1 MFRVTECT
9 FRVTECTFRDT
20 EWPFRDTE
28 WRFIINIKQNYLSQ
42 NKSDVCTC
50 FYINFSYI
58 CGDYIQNKKLIKMNK
73 FFLTSLLVAAAITAN
88 AQDNTTKDSLT
99 METMMHNIP
108 EVMVKGSRPIVKAE
122 RGMLSYNMPLLL
134 KQLPADNA
142 YEALTRIPGVSNA
155 TGNISFSGNEV
166 TLIINGQATTLTQ
179 EQLAE
184 RLKAMPATQ
193 LAKAEVM
200 LSAPARYH
208 VRGMA
213 INIVTKDYAGTNQLS
228 GQIIGGLVQTKYAKG
243 FGDLYLSMQRGKFGL
258 DAQYKL
264 VNGNSYGESSRIAN
278 HPLGNNRI
286 HYNDETGQKSFGIT
300 HDYRLGMNY
309 AFSKNHRLD
318 VAYTGQWD
326 KTNSN
331 SRTTGSSI
339 SGMHRDSHEYLH
351 NVDVNYA
358 LPFGLTLSGSY
369 TYYRTPQQQ
378 ALDGTITT
386 ENKNETE
393 RNLTSGSEQT
403 INKWMFTADQT
414 HSLAHGWGLSYGVKG
429 QFTSNKSYQTTIDKD
444 GSVLP
449 DGTSSVDLNER
460 IWNIYAGF
468 SKQINKAISL
478 EASVAAEQY
487 HSPIWDKWRVY
498 PTLNALWNV
507 NDNHLLNLSFSSN
520 SEFPS
525 YWSTMSNVY
534 YSSTY
539 TEIHGNPDLKPFSY
553 SNVNLMWQIKRRYTL
568 MAFASLKPDYSVQL
582 PYQTTD
588 RMAVIMKETNFDY
601 SNSFGLQA
609 SAIFSAGKWLNG
621 NVFAVGT
628 YKHDKSSHF
637 FDLPFNRKKL
647 SVRLGGMASVKLC
660 STQDLRL
667 ILNPFIQSKAIQGVY
682 DISPIFRMNAKLQW
696 SSHDG
701 RWGLRINGNNIFNN
715 KYDTR
720 SVQGNQ
726 DYRMKINYSWASVT
740 FAVIYKFGGY
750 KEKTVKEVDTSRMGH

>member
-1 MFRVTECT
+1 MNR
-9 FRVTECTFRDT
+9 
-20 EWPFRDTE
+20 
-28 WRFIINIKQNYLSQ
+28 L
-42 NKSDVCTC
+42 
-50 FYINFSYI
+50 
-58 CGDYIQNKKLIKMNK
+58 LITGL
-73 FFLTSLLVAAAITAN
+73 FVASAITTN
-88 AQDNTTKDSLT
+88 AQDNATKDSLT
-99 METMMHNIP
+99 MQTMMHNLP
-108 EVMVKGSRPIVKAE
+108 EVMVKGARPIVKAE
-122 RGMLSYNMPLLL
+122 RGMLSYNMPLLI

-142 YEALTRIPGVSNA
+142 YEALTRIPGVSDA
-155 TGNISFSGNEV
+155 TGSISFSGNEV

-184 RLKAMPATQ
+184 RLKAMPAAQ

-228 GQIIGGLVQTKYAKG
+228 GQVIGGMEQNKYTKG
-243 FGDLYLSMQRGKFGL
+243 FGDLYLSLQRGKFGM
-258 DAQYKL
+258 DAQYKY

-278 HPLGNNRI
+278 HPLGNNRVY
-286 HYNDETGQKSFGIT
+286 YNDETWQKSFRIT
-300 HDYRLGMNY
+300 HDYRLGLNY
-309 AFSKNHRLD
+309 AFGKNHRLD
-318 VAYTGQWD
+318 VAYTGQWN
-326 KTNSN
+326 KTSSN
-331 SRTTGSSI
+331 NRTTGSSI
-339 SGMHRDSHEYLH
+339 SGMHLDSHEYLH
-351 NVDVNYA
+351 NVDANYA

-378 ALDGTITT
+378 TLDGTMTA

-460 IWNIYAGF
+460 IWNLYAGF
-468 SKQINKAISL
+468 SKQINKAISV

-487 HSPIWDKWRVY
+487 HSPIWDEWRVY
-498 PTLNALWNV
+498 PTLNALWNI

-525 YWSTMSNVY
+525 YWSTMSNVSY
-534 YSSTY
+534 LSTY
-539 TEIHGNPDLKPFSY
+539 TEIHGNPDLKPYSY
-553 SNVNLMWQIKRRYTL
+553 YNVNLMWQIKRRYTL
-568 MAFASLKPDYSVQL
+568 MAFASLKPDYFVQL

-609 SAIFSAGKWLNG
+609 SAMFNAGKWLNG

-628 YKHDKSSHF
+628 YKHDKSGNF

-647 SVRLGGMASVKLC
+647 SVILGGTASVKLC

-667 ILNPFIQSKAIQGVY
+667 ILNPFFQSKAIQGVY

-701 RWGLRINGNNIFNN
+701 KWGLRLNGSNIFSNQL
-715 KYDTR
+715 DTR

-726 DYRMKINYSWASVT
+726 DYRMKVNYNWASFT

>member
-1 MFRVTECT
+1 MSRVL
-9 FRVTECTFRDT
+9 FMGIFVA
-20 EWPFRDTE
+20 
-28 WRFIINIKQNYLSQ
+28 
-42 NKSDVCTC
+42 
-50 FYINFSYI
+50 
-58 CGDYIQNKKLIKMNK
+58 
-73 FFLTSLLVAAAITAN
+73 LTITAN
-88 AQDNTTKDSLT
+88 AQDNIPKDSLT
-99 METMMHNIP
+99 MEWKSMFRNLP
-108 EVMVKGSRPIVKAE
+108 EVMIKGSRPIVKAE

-142 YEALTRIPGVSNA
+142 YEALTRIPGVSDA
-155 TGNISFSGNEV
+155 TGNISFLGNEV
-166 TLIINGQATTLTQ
+166 TLIVNGQATTLTQ
-179 EQLAE
+179 EQLTE
-184 RLKAMPATQ
+184 RLKAMPAAQ

-228 GQIIGGLVQTKYAKG
+228 GQVIGGMKQSKYAKG
-243 FGDLYLSMQRGKFGL
+243 FGDLYLSLQRGKFGL
-258 DAQYKL
+258 DAQYKY

-278 HPLGNNRI
+278 HPLGNNRVY
-286 HYNDETGQKSFGIT
+286 YNDETGQKSFGIT
-300 HDYRLGMNY
+300 HNYRLGMNY

-318 VAYTGQWD
+318 VAYTGHWD
-326 KTNSN
+326 KRCSNSN
-331 SRTTGSSI
+331 TTGSSI
-339 SGMHRDSHEYLH
+339 SRMHHDSHEYLH
-351 NVDVNYA
+351 NVDVNYS
-358 LPFGLTLSGSY
+358 LPFGLTLNGSY

-378 ALDGTITT
+378 ALDGTMHTD
-386 ENKNETE
+386 ESMPETE

-414 HSLAHGWGLSYGVKG
+414 HSLTQGWGLSYGVKG

-444 GSVLP
+444 GCVLP

-468 SKQINKAISL
+468 SKQINKAVSV

-525 YWSTMSNVY
+525 YWSTMSNVF

-553 SNVNLMWQIKRRYTL
+553 YNVNLMWQIKRRYTL
-568 MAFASLKPDYSVQL
+568 MAFASLMPDYFVQL

-609 SAIFSAGKWLNG
+609 SAIFSVGKWLNG

-647 SVRLGGMASVKLC
+647 SVRLGGTASVKLC

-701 RWGLRINGNNIFNN
+701 RWGLRLNGNNIFNN

-720 SVQGNQ
+720 SLQGNQ

-750 KEKTVKEVDTSRMGH
+750 KEKNIKKVDTSRMGH

>member
-1 MFRVTECT
+1 MVNKIFLLGL
-9 FRVTECTFRDT
+9 FL
-20 EWPFRDTE
+20 
-28 WRFIINIKQNYLSQ
+28 LSVANVKAQ
-42 NKSDVCTC
+42 T
-50 FYINFSYI
+50 
-58 CGDYIQNKKLIKMNK
+58 
-73 FFLTSLLVAAAITAN
+73 LTQT
-88 AQDNTTKDSLT
+88 DSLT
-99 METMMHNIP
+99 METMLHNLP

-142 YEALTRIPGVSNA
+142 YEALTRIPGVSDA
-155 TGNISFSGNEV
+155 TGSISFSGNEV

-179 EQLAE
+179 EQMTE
-184 RLKAMPATQ
+184 RLKAMPAAQ

-228 GQIIGGLVQTKYAKG
+228 GQVIGGMKQSKYAKG
-243 FGDLYLSMQRGKFGL
+243 FGDLYLSLQRGKFGL
-258 DAQYKL
+258 DAQYKY

-278 HPLGNNRI
+278 HPLGNNRVY
-286 HYNDETGQKSFGIT
+286 YNDETGQKSFGIT
-300 HDYRLGMNY
+300 HNYRLGMNY

-318 VAYTGQWD
+318 VAYTGHWD
-326 KTNSN
+326 KRCSNSN
-331 SRTTGSSI
+331 TTGSSI
-339 SGMHRDSHEYLH
+339 SGMHHDSHEYLH
-351 NVDVNYA
+351 NVDVNYS
-358 LPFGLTLSGSY
+358 LPFGLTLNGSY

-378 ALDGTITT
+378 ALDGTMHTD
-386 ENKNETE
+386 ESMQETE

-444 GSVLP
+444 GTIQP
-449 DGTSSVDLNER
+449 NGTSSVDNNER

-468 SKQINKAISL
+468 SKQINKAISV

-525 YWSTMSNVY
+525 YWSTMSNVF

-539 TEIHGNPDLKPFSY
+539 SEIHGNPDLKPFSY
-553 SNVNLMWQIKRRYTL
+553 YNVNLMWQIKRRYTL
-568 MAFASLKPDYSVQL
+568 MAFASLKPDYFVQL
-582 PYQTTD
+582 PYQTTE

-601 SNSFGLQA
+601 SNSYGLQA
-609 SAIFSAGKWLNG
+609 SVIFNAGKWLNG

-628 YKHDKSSHF
+628 YKHDKSSNF
-637 FDLPFNRKKL
+637 FDLPFNRKKF
-647 SVRLGGMASVKLC
+647 SVILGGTASVKLC
-660 STQDLRL
+660 NTQDLRL
-667 ILNPFIQSKAIQGVY
+667 ILNPFYQTKAIQGVY

-701 RWGLRINGNNIFNN
+701 KWGLRLNGSNIFNN
-715 KYDTR
+715 LYDTR

-726 DYRMKINYSWASVT
+726 DYRMKINYNWASVT

-750 KEKTVKEVDTSRMGH
+750 KEKNVKAVDTSRMGH

>member
-1 MFRVTECT
+1 MANKIFLLGL
-9 FRVTECTFRDT
+9 FL
-20 EWPFRDTE
+20 
-28 WRFIINIKQNYLSQ
+28 LSVANVKAQ
-42 NKSDVCTC
+42 T
-50 FYINFSYI
+50 
-58 CGDYIQNKKLIKMNK
+58 
-73 FFLTSLLVAAAITAN
+73 LTQT
-88 AQDNTTKDSLT
+88 DSLT
-99 METMMHNIP
+99 METMLHNLP

-142 YEALTRIPGVSNA
+142 YEALTRIPGVSDA
-155 TGNISFSGNEV
+155 TGSISFSGNEV

-179 EQLAE
+179 EQLTE
-184 RLKAMPATQ
+184 RLKAMPAAQ

-228 GQIIGGLVQTKYAKG
+228 GQIIGGMRQNKYANE
-243 FGDLYLSMQRGKFGL
+243 FGNLYLSLQRGKFGL
-258 DAQYKL
+258 DAQYKY

-278 HPLGNNRI
+278 HPLGNNRVY
-286 HYNDETGQKSFGIT
+286 YNDETGQKSFGIT

-318 VAYTGQWD
+318 VAYTGHWD
-326 KTNSN
+326 KTCSNSN
-331 SRTTGSSI
+331 TTGSSI
-339 SGMHRDSHEYLH
+339 SGMHHDSHEYLH
-351 NVDVNYA
+351 NVDVNYS
-358 LPFGLTLSGSY
+358 LPFGLTLNGSY
-369 TYYRTPQQQ
+369 TNYRTPQQQ
-378 ALDGTITT
+378 ALDGTMHTD
-386 ENKNETE
+386 ESMSETE

-444 GSVLP
+444 GTIQP
-449 DGTSSVDLNER
+449 NGTSSVDNNER

-468 SKQINKAISL
+468 SKQINKAISV

-525 YWSTMSNVY
+525 YWSTMSSVF

-539 TEIHGNPDLKPFSY
+539 TEIHGNPDLKPFAY
-553 SNVNLMWQIKRRYTL
+553 YNVNLMWQIKRRYTL
-568 MAFASLKPDYSVQL
+568 MAFASLKPDYFVQL
-582 PYQTTD
+582 PYQTTE

-601 SNSFGLQA
+601 SNSYGLQA
-609 SAIFSAGKWLNG
+609 SVIFNAGKWLNG

-628 YKHDKSSHF
+628 YKHDKSSNF

-647 SVRLGGMASVKLC
+647 SVILGGTASVKLC
-660 STQDLRL
+660 NTQDLRL
-667 ILNPFIQSKAIQGVY
+667 ILNPFFQSKAIQGVY

-696 SSHDG
+696 TSHDG
-701 RWGLRINGNNIFNN
+701 KWGLRINGNNIFNN
-715 KYDTR
+715 LYDTR

-726 DYRMKINYSWASVT
+726 DYRMKVNYNWASVT

>member
-1 MFRVTECT
+1 MVNKIFLLGL
-9 FRVTECTFRDT
+9 FL
-20 EWPFRDTE
+20 
-28 WRFIINIKQNYLSQ
+28 LSVANVKAQ
-42 NKSDVCTC
+42 T
-50 FYINFSYI
+50 
-58 CGDYIQNKKLIKMNK
+58 
-73 FFLTSLLVAAAITAN
+73 LTQT
-88 AQDNTTKDSLT
+88 DSLT
-99 METMMHNIP
+99 METMLHDLP

-142 YEALTRIPGVSNA
+142 YEALTRIPGVSDA
-155 TGNISFSGNEV
+155 TGSISFSGNEV

-179 EQLAE
+179 EQLTE
-184 RLKAMPATQ
+184 RLKAMPAAQ

-228 GQIIGGLVQTKYAKG
+228 GQVIGGMKQSKYAKG
-243 FGDLYLSMQRGKFGL
+243 FGDLYLSLQRGKFGL
-258 DAQYKL
+258 DAQYKY

-278 HPLGNNRI
+278 HPLGNNRVY
-286 HYNDETGQKSFGIT
+286 YNDETGQKSFGIT
-300 HDYRLGMNY
+300 HNYRLGMNY

-318 VAYTGQWD
+318 VAYTGHWD
-326 KTNSN
+326 KRCSNSN
-331 SRTTGSSI
+331 TTGSSI
-339 SGMHRDSHEYLH
+339 CGMHHDSHEYLH
-351 NVDVNYA
+351 NVDVNYS
-358 LPFGLTLSGSY
+358 LPFGLTLNGSY

-378 ALDGTITT
+378 ALDGTMHTD
-386 ENKNETE
+386 ESMSETE

-414 HSLAHGWGLSYGVKG
+414 HLLAHGWGLSYGVKG

-468 SKQINKAISL
+468 SKQINKTLSL

-525 YWSTMSNVY
+525 YWSTMSNVF

-539 TEIHGNPDLKPFSY
+539 SEIHGNPDLKPFAY
-553 SNVNLMWQIKRRYTL
+553 YNVNLMWQIKRRYTL
-568 MAFASLKPDYSVQL
+568 TAFASLKPDYFVQL
-582 PYQTTD
+582 PYQTTE

-601 SNSFGLQA
+601 SNSYGLQA
-609 SAIFSAGKWLNG
+609 SVIFNAGKWLNG

-628 YKHDKSSHF
+628 YKHDKSSNF
-637 FDLPFNRKKL
+637 FDLPFNRKKF
-647 SVRLGGMASVKLC
+647 SVILGGTASVKLC
-660 STQDLRL
+660 NTQDLRL
-667 ILNPFIQSKAIQGVY
+667 ILNPFYQTKAIQGVY

-701 RWGLRINGNNIFNN
+701 KWGLRLNGSNIFNN
-715 KYDTR
+715 LYDTR

-726 DYRMKINYSWASVT
+726 DYRMKINYNWASVT

-750 KEKTVKEVDTSRMGH
+750 KEKNVKAVDTSRMGH

>member
-1 MFRVTECT
+1 MANKIFLLGL
-9 FRVTECTFRDT
+9 FL
-20 EWPFRDTE
+20 
-28 WRFIINIKQNYLSQ
+28 LSVANVKAQ
-42 NKSDVCTC
+42 T
-50 FYINFSYI
+50 
-58 CGDYIQNKKLIKMNK
+58 
-73 FFLTSLLVAAAITAN
+73 LTQT
-88 AQDNTTKDSLT
+88 DSLT
-99 METMMHNIP
+99 METMLHNLP

-142 YEALTRIPGVSNA
+142 YEALTRIPGISDA
-155 TGNISFSGNEV
+155 TGSISFSGNEV

-179 EQLAE
+179 EQLTE
-184 RLKAMPATQ
+184 RLKAMPAAQ
-193 LAKAEVM
+193 LAKAEVL

-228 GQIIGGLVQTKYAKG
+228 GQIIGGMRQNKYANE
-243 FGDLYLSMQRGKFGL
+243 FGNLYLSLQRGKFGL
-258 DAQYKL
+258 DAQYKY

-278 HPLGNNRI
+278 HPLGNNRVY
-286 HYNDETGQKSFGIT
+286 YNDETGQKSFGIT

-309 AFSKNHRLD
+309 AFGKNHRLD
-318 VAYTGQWD
+318 VAYTGRWN

-498 PTLNALWNV
+498 PTFNALWNV

-553 SNVNLMWQIKRRYTL
+553 YNVNLMWQIKRRYTL

-647 SVRLGGMASVKLC
+647 SVRLGGTASVKLC

-701 RWGLRINGNNIFNN
+701 KWGLRLNGNNIFNN

-750 KEKTVKEVDTSRMGH
+750 KEKNVKAVDTSRMGH

>member
-1 MFRVTECT
+1 MVNKIFLLGL
-9 FRVTECTFRDT
+9 FL
-20 EWPFRDTE
+20 
-28 WRFIINIKQNYLSQ
+28 LSVANVKAQ
-42 NKSDVCTC
+42 T
-50 FYINFSYI
+50 
-58 CGDYIQNKKLIKMNK
+58 
-73 FFLTSLLVAAAITAN
+73 LTQT
-88 AQDNTTKDSLT
+88 DSLT
-99 METMMHNIP
+99 METMLHNLP

-142 YEALTRIPGVSNA
+142 YEALTRIPGVSDA
-155 TGNISFSGNEV
+155 TGSISFSGNEV

-179 EQLAE
+179 EQLTE
-184 RLKAMPATQ
+184 RLKAMPAAQ

-228 GQIIGGLVQTKYAKG
+228 GQVIGGMKQSKYAKG
-243 FGDLYLSMQRGKFGL
+243 FGDLYLSLQRGKFGL
-258 DAQYKL
+258 DAQYKY

-278 HPLGNNRI
+278 HPLGNNRVY
-286 HYNDETGQKSFGIT
+286 YNDETGQKSFGIT
-300 HDYRLGMNY
+300 HNYRLGMNY

-318 VAYTGQWD
+318 VAYTGHWD
-326 KTNSN
+326 KRCSNSN
-331 SRTTGSSI
+331 TTGSSI
-339 SGMHRDSHEYLH
+339 SGMHHDSHEYLH
-351 NVDVNYA
+351 NVDVNYS
-358 LPFGLTLSGSY
+358 LPFGLTLNGSY

-378 ALDGTITT
+378 ALDGTMHTD
-386 ENKNETE
+386 ESMSETE

-403 INKWMFTADQT
+403 INKWMFTAAQT
-414 HSLAHGWGLSYGVKG
+414 HLLAHGWGLSYGVKG

-460 IWNIYAGF
+460 IWNLYAGF
-468 SKQINKAISL
+468 SKQINKTLSL

-525 YWSTMSNVY
+525 YWSTMSNVF

-539 TEIHGNPDLKPFSY
+539 SEIHGNPDLKPFAY
-553 SNVNLMWQIKRRYTL
+553 YNVNLMWQIKRRYTL
-568 MAFASLKPDYSVQL
+568 MAFASLKPDYFVQL
-582 PYQTTD
+582 PYQTTE

-601 SNSFGLQA
+601 SNSYGLQA
-609 SAIFSAGKWLNG
+609 SVIFNAGKWLNG

-628 YKHDKSSHF
+628 YKHDKSSNF
-637 FDLPFNRKKL
+637 FDLPFNRKKF
-647 SVRLGGMASVKLC
+647 SVILGGTASVKLC
-660 STQDLRL
+660 NTQDLRL
-667 ILNPFIQSKAIQGVY
+667 ILNPFYQTKAIQGVY

-701 RWGLRINGNNIFNN
+701 KWGLRLNGSNIFNN
-715 KYDTR
+715 LYDTR

-726 DYRMKINYSWASVT
+726 DYRMKINYNWASVT

-750 KEKTVKEVDTSRMGH
+750 KEKNVKAVDTSRMGH

>member
-1 MFRVTECT
+1 MANKIFLLGL
-9 FRVTECTFRDT
+9 FL
-20 EWPFRDTE
+20 
-28 WRFIINIKQNYLSQ
+28 LSVANVKAQ
-42 NKSDVCTC
+42 T
-50 FYINFSYI
+50 
-58 CGDYIQNKKLIKMNK
+58 
-73 FFLTSLLVAAAITAN
+73 LTQT
-88 AQDNTTKDSLT
+88 DSLT
-99 METMMHNIP
+99 METMLHNLP

-142 YEALTRIPGVSNA
+142 YEALTRIPGVSDA
-155 TGNISFSGNEV
+155 TGSISFSGNEV

-179 EQLAE
+179 EQLTE
-184 RLKAMPATQ
+184 RLKAMPAAQ

-228 GQIIGGLVQTKYAKG
+228 GQIIGGMRQNKYANE
-243 FGDLYLSMQRGKFGL
+243 FGNLYLSLQRGKFGL
-258 DAQYKL
+258 DAQYKY

-278 HPLGNNRI
+278 HPLGNNRVY
-286 HYNDETGQKSFGIT
+286 YNDETGQKSFGIT

-318 VAYTGQWD
+318 VAYTGHWD
-326 KTNSN
+326 KTCSNSN
-331 SRTTGSSI
+331 TTGSSI
-339 SGMHRDSHEYLH
+339 SGMHHDSHEYLH
-351 NVDVNYA
+351 NVDVNYS
-358 LPFGLTLSGSY
+358 LPFGLTLNGSY

-378 ALDGTITT
+378 ALDGTMHTD
-386 ENKNETE
+386 ESMPETE

-449 DGTSSVDLNER
+449 DGTSNVNNNER

-468 SKQINKAISL
+468 SKQINKAISV

-525 YWSTMSNVY
+525 YWSTMSNVF

-539 TEIHGNPDLKPFSY
+539 SEIHGNPDLKPFAY
-553 SNVNLMWQIKRRYTL
+553 YNVNLMWQIKRRYTL
-568 MAFASLKPDYSVQL
+568 MAFASLKPDYFVQL
-582 PYQTTD
+582 PYQTTE

-601 SNSFGLQA
+601 SNSYGLQA
-609 SAIFSAGKWLNG
+609 SVIFNAGKWLNG

-628 YKHDKSSHF
+628 YKHDKSSNF

-647 SVRLGGMASVKLC
+647 SVILGGTASVKLC
-660 STQDLRL
+660 NTQDLRL
-667 ILNPFIQSKAIQGVY
+667 ILNPFFQSKAIQGVY

-696 SSHDG
+696 TSHDG
-701 RWGLRINGNNIFNN
+701 KWGLRINGNNIFNN
-715 KYDTR
+715 LYDTR

-726 DYRMKINYSWASVT
+726 DYRMKVNYNWASVT

>member
-1 MFRVTECT
+1 MNRLF
-9 FRVTECTFRDT
+9 
-20 EWPFRDTE
+20 
-28 WRFIINIKQNYLSQ
+28 FIG
-42 NKSDVCTC
+42 V
-50 FYINFSYI
+50 
-58 CGDYIQNKKLIKMNK
+58 
-73 FFLTSLLVAAAITAN
+73 LVASAITAN
-88 AQDNTTKDSLT
+88 AQDNAQKDSLT
-99 METMMHNIP
+99 MESMMHNLP

-142 YEALTRIPGVSNA
+142 YEALTRIPGVSDA
-155 TGNISFSGNEV
+155 TGCISFSGNEV
-166 TLIINGQATTLTQ
+166 TLIVNGQATTLTQ

-184 RLKAMPATQ
+184 RLKAMPAAQ
-193 LAKAEVM
+193 LSKAEVM

-228 GQIIGGLVQTKYAKG
+228 GQIIGGMRQNKYANE
-243 FGDLYLSMQRGKFGL
+243 FGDLYLSLQRGKFGL
-258 DAQYKL
+258 DAQYKY

-278 HPLGNNRI
+278 HPLGNNRVY
-286 HYNDETGQKSFGIT
+286 YNDETGQKSFGIT
-300 HDYRLGMNY
+300 HNYRLGMNY

-318 VAYTGQWD
+318 VAYTGHWD
-326 KTNSN
+326 KRCSNSN
-331 SRTTGSSI
+331 TTGSSI
-339 SGMHRDSHEYLH
+339 SGMHHDSHEYLH
-351 NVDVNYA
+351 NVDVNYS
-358 LPFGLTLSGSY
+358 LPFGLTLNGSY

-378 ALDGTITT
+378 ALDGTMHTD
-386 ENKNETE
+386 ESMPETE

-444 GSVLP
+444 GTIQP
-449 DGTSSVDLNER
+449 NGTSSVDNNER

-468 SKQINKAISL
+468 NKQINKAISV

-525 YWSTMSNVY
+525 YWSTMSNVF

-553 SNVNLMWQIKRRYTL
+553 YNVNLMWQIKRRYTL

-647 SVRLGGMASVKLC
+647 SVRLGGTASVKLC

-667 ILNPFIQSKAIQGVY
+667 ILNPFYQTKAIQGVY
-682 DISPIFRMNAKLQW
+682 DISPIFSMDAKLQW

-701 RWGLRINGNNIFNN
+701 KWGVRLNGSNIFNN
-715 KYDTR
+715 RFDTR

-726 DYRMKINYSWASVT
+726 DYRMKVNYNWSSFT

>member
-1 MFRVTECT
+1 MANKIFLLGL
-9 FRVTECTFRDT
+9 FL
-20 EWPFRDTE
+20 
-28 WRFIINIKQNYLSQ
+28 LSVANVKAQ
-42 NKSDVCTC
+42 T
-50 FYINFSYI
+50 
-58 CGDYIQNKKLIKMNK
+58 
-73 FFLTSLLVAAAITAN
+73 LTQT
-88 AQDNTTKDSLT
+88 DSLT
-99 METMMHNIP
+99 METMLHNLP

-142 YEALTRIPGVSNA
+142 YEALTRIPGVSDA
-155 TGNISFSGNEV
+155 TGSISFSGNEV

-179 EQLAE
+179 EQLTE
-184 RLKAMPATQ
+184 RLKAMPAAQ

-228 GQIIGGLVQTKYAKG
+228 GQVIGGMKQSKYAKG
-243 FGDLYLSMQRGKFGL
+243 FGDLYLSLQRGKFGL
-258 DAQYKL
+258 DAQYKY

-278 HPLGNNRI
+278 HPLGNNRVY
-286 HYNDETGQKSFGIT
+286 YNDETGQKSFGIT

-318 VAYTGQWD
+318 VAYTGHWD
-326 KTNSN
+326 KTCSNSN
-331 SRTTGSSI
+331 TTGSSI
-339 SGMHRDSHEYLH
+339 SGMHHDSHEYLH

-358 LPFGLTLSGSY
+358 LPFGLTLNGSY
-369 TYYRTPQQQ
+369 TYYRTPQLQ
-378 ALDGTITT
+378 ALDGTMHTD
-386 ENKNETE
+386 ESMPETE

-444 GSVLP
+444 GTIQP
-449 DGTSSVDLNER
+449 NGTSSVDNNER
-460 IWNIYAGF
+460 IWNLYAGF
-468 SKQINKAISL
+468 SKQINKALSL

-525 YWSTMSNVY
+525 YWSTMSNVF

-539 TEIHGNPDLKPFSY
+539 SEIHGNPDLKPFAY
-553 SNVNLMWQIKRRYTL
+553 YNVNLMWQIKRRYTL
-568 MAFASLKPDYSVQL
+568 MAFASLKPDYFVQL
-582 PYQTTD
+582 PYQTTE

-601 SNSFGLQA
+601 SNSYGLQA
-609 SAIFSAGKWLNG
+609 SVIFNAGKWLNG

-628 YKHDKSSHF
+628 YKHDKSSNF

-647 SVRLGGMASVKLC
+647 SVILGGTASVKLC
-660 STQDLRL
+660 NTQDLRL
-667 ILNPFIQSKAIQGVY
+667 ILNPFFQSKAIQGVY

-696 SSHDG
+696 TSHDG
-701 RWGLRINGNNIFNN
+701 KWGLRINGNNIFNN
-715 KYDTR
+715 LYDTR

-726 DYRMKINYSWASVT
+726 DYRMKINYNWASVT

>member
-1 MFRVTECT
+1 MEC
-9 FRVTECTFRDT
+9 RK
-20 EWPFRDTE
+20 
-28 WRFIINIKQNYLSQ
+28 ILAGLLLAS
-42 NKSDVCTC
+42 S
-50 FYINFSYI
+50 
-58 CGDYIQNKKLIKMNK
+58 
-73 FFLTSLLVAAAITAN
+73 LTIE
-88 AQDNTTKDSLT
+88 AQEQISNDSLT
-99 METMMHNIP
+99 MESVMRDLP
-108 EVMVKGSRPIVKAE
+108 ELMVKGSRPIVKAE

-142 YEALTRIPGVSNA
+142 YEALTRIPGVSDA
-155 TGNISFSGNEV
+155 TGSVSFSGNEV

-179 EQLAE
+179 EQLTE
-184 RLKAMPATQ
+184 RLKAMPAAQ
-193 LAKAEVM
+193 LSKAEVM

-228 GQIIGGLVQTKYAKG
+228 GQIIGGMRQNKYANECG
-243 FGDLYLSMQRGKFGL
+243 NLYLSLQRGKFGL
-258 DAQYKL
+258 DAQYKY

-278 HPLGNNRI
+278 HPLGNNRVY
-286 HYNDETGQKSFGIT
+286 YNDETGQKSFGIT
-300 HDYRLGMNY
+300 HNYRLGMNY

-318 VAYTGQWD
+318 VAYTGHWD
-326 KTNSN
+326 KRCSNSN
-331 SRTTGSSI
+331 TTGSSI
-339 SGMHRDSHEYLH
+339 SGMHHDSHEYLH
-351 NVDVNYA
+351 NVDVNYS
-358 LPFGLTLSGSY
+358 LPFGLTLNGSY

-378 ALDGTITT
+378 ALDGTMHTD
-386 ENKNETE
+386 ESMSETE

-444 GSVLP
+444 GTIQP
-449 DGTSSVDLNER
+449 NGTSSVDNNER

-468 SKQINKAISL
+468 SKQINKALSL

-487 HSPIWDKWRVY
+487 HSPIWDKWRIY

-525 YWSTMSNVY
+525 YWSTMSNVF

-539 TEIHGNPDLKPFSY
+539 SEIHGNPDLKPYSY
-553 SNVNLMWQIKRRYTL
+553 YNVNLMWQIKRRYTL
-568 MAFASLKPDYSVQL
+568 MAFASLKPDYFVQL
-582 PYQTTD
+582 PYQPTD
-588 RMAVIMKETNFDY
+588 RMAVILKETNFNY
-601 SNSFGLQA
+601 ENSFGLQA
-609 SAIFSAGKWLNG
+609 SAMFSAGKWLNG
-621 NVFAVGT
+621 NVFAVGI
-628 YKHDKSSHF
+628 YKHAKSDYF

-647 SVRLGGMASVKLC
+647 TAALGGTASIKLC
-660 STQDLRL
+660 QTQDLRL
-667 ILNPFIQSKAIQGVY
+667 ILNPFFQSKVIQGVY
-682 DISPIFRMNAKLQW
+682 DVSPIFRMNAKLQW
-696 SSHDG
+696 TSHDG
-701 RWGLRINGNNIFNN
+701 KWGLRINGNNIFNN
-715 KYDTR
+715 LYDTR

-726 DYRMKINYSWASVT
+726 DYRMKINYNWASVT

>member
-1 MFRVTECT
+1 MNRV
-9 FRVTECTFRDT
+9 
-20 EWPFRDTE
+20 
-28 WRFIINIKQNYLSQ
+28 
-42 NKSDVCTC
+42 
-50 FYINFSYI
+50 
-58 CGDYIQNKKLIKMNK
+58 
-73 FFLTSLLVAAAITAN
+73 FFMGIFVALTITAN
-88 AQDNTTKDSLT
+88 AQDNIPKDSLT
-99 METMMHNIP
+99 METMLHNLP

-142 YEALTRIPGVSNA
+142 YEALTRIPGVSDA
-155 TGNISFSGNEV
+155 TGSISFSGNEV

-179 EQLAE
+179 EQLTE
-184 RLKAMPATQ
+184 RLKAMPAAQ
-193 LAKAEVM
+193 LSKAEVM

-228 GQIIGGLVQTKYAKG
+228 GQVIGGMKQSKYAKG
-243 FGDLYLSMQRGKFGL
+243 FGDLYLSLQRGKFGL
-258 DAQYKL
+258 DAQYKY

-278 HPLGNNRI
+278 HPLGNNRVY
-286 HYNDETGQKSFGIT
+286 YNDETGQKSFGIT

-318 VAYTGQWD
+318 VAYTGHWD
-326 KTNSN
+326 KRCSNSN
-331 SRTTGSSI
+331 TTGSSI
-339 SGMHRDSHEYLH
+339 SGMHHDSHEYLH

-378 ALDGTITT
+378 ALDGTMTA

-414 HSLAHGWGLSYGVKG
+414 HSLSHGWGLSYGVKG

-444 GSVLP
+444 GTILP

-468 SKQINKAISL
+468 SKQINKAVSV

-487 HSPIWDKWRVY
+487 HSPIWDKWRMY

-507 NDNHLLNLSFSSN
+507 NANHLLNLSFSSN

-525 YWSTMSNVY
+525 YWSTMSNVF

-553 SNVNLMWQIKRRYTL
+553 YNVNLMWQIKRRYTL

-588 RMAVIMKETNFDY
+588 RMAVILKETNFDY
-601 SNSFGLQA
+601 DNSFGLQV

-637 FDLPFNRKKL
+637 FDLPFDRKKL
-647 SVRLGGMASVKLC
+647 TAALGGTASIRLC
-660 STQDLRL
+660 RTQDLRL
-667 ILNPFIQSKAIQGVY
+667 ILNPFFQSKAIQGVY
-682 DISPIFRMNAKLQW
+682 DISPVFRMNAKLQW

-701 RWGLRINGNNIFNN
+701 KWGLRINGNNIFN
-715 KYDTR
+715 YEFDTR

-726 DYRMKINYSWASVT
+726 NYRMKLNYSWASVT

-750 KEKTVKEVDTSRMGH
+750 KEKNIKKVDTSRMGH

>member
-1 MFRVTECT
+1 MANKIFLLGL
-9 FRVTECTFRDT
+9 FL
-20 EWPFRDTE
+20 
-28 WRFIINIKQNYLSQ
+28 LS
-42 NKSDVCTC
+42 
-50 FYINFSYI
+50 
-58 CGDYIQNKKLIKMNK
+58 
-73 FFLTSLLVAAAITAN
+73 VAN
-88 AQDNTTKDSLT
+88 VKAQTRTQTDSLT
-99 METMMHNIP
+99 METMLHNLP
-108 EVMVKGSRPIVKAE
+108 EVMVKGTRPIVKAE

-142 YEALTRIPGVSNA
+142 YEALTRIPGVSDA
-155 TGNISFSGNEV
+155 AGSISFSGNEV

-179 EQLAE
+179 EQLTE
-184 RLKAMPATQ
+184 RLKAMPAA
-193 LAKAEVM
+193 LLSKAEVM

-228 GQIIGGLVQTKYAKG
+228 GQIIGGMRQNKYANE
-243 FGDLYLSMQRGKFGL
+243 FGNLYLSLQRGKFGL
-258 DAQYKL
+258 DAQYKY
-264 VNGNSYGESSRIAN
+264 VNGNSYGESSRKAN
-278 HPLGNNRI
+278 HPLGNNHIR
-286 HYNDETGQKSFGIT
+286 YNDETGQKSFGIT

-309 AFSKNHRLD
+309 TFSKNNRLD

-378 ALDGTITT
+378 ALDGTITA

-444 GSVLP
+444 GSVLL

-525 YWSTMSNVY
+525 YWSTMSNVF

-553 SNVNLMWQIKRRYTL
+553 YNVNLMWQIKRRYTL

-647 SVRLGGMASVKLC
+647 SVRLGGTASVKLC

>member
-1 MFRVTECT
+1 MDNKVFLLGL
-9 FRVTECTFRDT
+9 FL
-20 EWPFRDTE
+20 
-28 WRFIINIKQNYLSQ
+28 LSVANVKAQ
-42 NKSDVCTC
+42 T
-50 FYINFSYI
+50 
-58 CGDYIQNKKLIKMNK
+58 
-73 FFLTSLLVAAAITAN
+73 LTHT
-88 AQDNTTKDSLT
+88 DSLT
-99 METMMHNIP
+99 MENMMHNLP

-142 YEALTRIPGVSNA
+142 YEALTRIPGISDA
-155 TGNISFSGNEV
+155 TGSISFSGNEV
-166 TLIINGQATTLTQ
+166 TLIVNGQATTLTQ

-309 AFSKNHRLD
+309 TFSKNNRLD

-339 SGMHRDSHEYLH
+339 SGMHHDSHEYLH
-351 NVDVNYA
+351 NVDVNYS
-358 LPFGLTLSGSY
+358 LPFGLTLNGSY

-378 ALDGTITT
+378 VLDGTMHTD
-386 ENKNETE
+386 ESMSETE

-525 YWSTMSNVY
+525 YWSTMSNVF

-553 SNVNLMWQIKRRYTL
+553 YNVNLMWQIKRRYTL
-568 MAFASLKPDYSVQL
+568 MAFASLKPDYFVQL
-582 PYQTTD
+582 PYQTTE

-601 SNSFGLQA
+601 SNSYGLQA
-609 SAIFSAGKWLNG
+609 SVIFNAGKWLNG

-628 YKHDKSSHF
+628 YKHDKSSNF

-647 SVRLGGMASVKLC
+647 SVILGGTASVKLC
-660 STQDLRL
+660 NTQDLRL
-667 ILNPFIQSKAIQGVY
+667 ILNPFFQSKAIQGVY
-682 DISPIFRMNAKLQW
+682 DISPVFRMNAKLQW

-701 RWGLRINGNNIFNN
+701 KWGLRLNGSNIFNN
-715 KYDTR
+715 LYDTR

-726 DYRMKINYSWASVT
+726 DYRMKINYNWASVT

-750 KEKTVKEVDTSRMGH
+750 KEKNVKAVDTSRMGH

>member
-1 MFRVTECT
+1 MNRLF
-9 FRVTECTFRDT
+9 
-20 EWPFRDTE
+20 
-28 WRFIINIKQNYLSQ
+28 FIG
-42 NKSDVCTC
+42 V
-50 FYINFSYI
+50 
-58 CGDYIQNKKLIKMNK
+58 
-73 FFLTSLLVAAAITAN
+73 LVASAITAN
-88 AQDNTTKDSLT
+88 AQDNGQKDSLT
-99 METMMHNIP
+99 MESMMHNLP

-134 KQLPADNA
+134 KQLPADNV
-142 YEALTRIPGVSNA
+142 YEALTRIPGVSDA

-166 TLIINGQATTLTQ
+166 TLIVNGQTTTLTQ

-184 RLKAMPATQ
+184 RLKAMPAAQ
-193 LAKAEVM
+193 LSKAEVM

-213 INIVTKDYAGTNQLS
+213 INIVTKDYAGNNQLS
-228 GQIIGGLVQTKYAKG
+228 GQIIGGMRQNKYANE
-243 FGDLYLSMQRGKFGL
+243 FGNLYLSLQRGKFGL
-258 DAQYKL
+258 DAQYKY

-278 HPLGNNRI
+278 HPLSNNRI

-309 AFSKNHRLD
+309 TFSKNNRLD

-525 YWSTMSNVY
+525 YWSTMSNVF

-553 SNVNLMWQIKRRYTL
+553 YNVNLMWQIKRRYTL
-568 MAFASLKPDYSVQL
+568 TAFASLKPDYFVQL

-628 YKHDKSSHF
+628 YKHDKSRNF
-637 FDLPFNRKKL
+637 FDLPFDRKKL
-647 SVRLGGMASVKLC
+647 SVILGGTASVKLC

-667 ILNPFIQSKAIQGVY
+667 ILNPFYQTKAIQGVY
-682 DISPIFRMNAKLQW
+682 DISPIFSMDAKLQW

-701 RWGLRINGNNIFNN
+701 KWGVRLNGSNIFNN
-715 KYDTR
+715 RFDTR

-726 DYRMKINYSWASVT
+726 DYRMKVNYNWSSFT

>member
-1 MFRVTECT
+1 MVNKIFLLGL
-9 FRVTECTFRDT
+9 FL
-20 EWPFRDTE
+20 
-28 WRFIINIKQNYLSQ
+28 LSVANVKAQ
-42 NKSDVCTC
+42 T
-50 FYINFSYI
+50 
-58 CGDYIQNKKLIKMNK
+58 
-73 FFLTSLLVAAAITAN
+73 LTHT
-88 AQDNTTKDSLT
+88 DSLT
-99 METMMHNIP
+99 MENMMHNLP

-142 YEALTRIPGVSNA
+142 YEALTRIPGISDA
-155 TGNISFSGNEV
+155 TGSISFSGNEV

-179 EQLAE
+179 EQLTE
-184 RLKAMPATQ
+184 RLKAMPAAQ

-228 GQIIGGLVQTKYAKG
+228 GQIIGGMRQNKYANE
-243 FGDLYLSMQRGKFGL
+243 FGNLYLSLQRGKFGL
-258 DAQYKL
+258 DAQYKY

-278 HPLGNNRI
+278 HPLGNNRVY
-286 HYNDETGQKSFGIT
+286 YNDETGQKSFGIT
-300 HDYRLGMNY
+300 HNYRLGMNY

-318 VAYTGQWD
+318 VAYTGHWD
-326 KTNSN
+326 KRCSNSN
-331 SRTTGSSI
+331 TTGSSI
-339 SGMHRDSHEYLH
+339 SGMHHDSHEYLH
-351 NVDVNYA
+351 NVDVNYS
-358 LPFGLTLSGSY
+358 LPFGLTLNGSY

-378 ALDGTITT
+378 ALDGTMHTD
-386 ENKNETE
+386 ESMQETE

-444 GSVLP
+444 GTIQP
-449 DGTSSVDLNER
+449 NGTSSVDNNER

-468 SKQINKAISL
+468 SKQINKAISV

-525 YWSTMSNVY
+525 YWSTMSNVF

-539 TEIHGNPDLKPFSY
+539 SEIHGNPDLKPFSY
-553 SNVNLMWQIKRRYTL
+553 YNVNLMWQIKRRYTL
-568 MAFASLKPDYSVQL
+568 MAFASLKPDYFVQL
-582 PYQTTD
+582 PYQTTE

-601 SNSFGLQA
+601 SNSYGLQA
-609 SAIFSAGKWLNG
+609 SVIFNAGKWLNG

-628 YKHDKSSHF
+628 YKHDKSSNF

-647 SVRLGGMASVKLC
+647 SVILGGTASVKLC
-660 STQDLRL
+660 NTQDLRL
-667 ILNPFIQSKAIQGVY
+667 ILNPFFQSKAIQGVY
-682 DISPIFRMNAKLQW
+682 DISPVFRMNAKLQW

-701 RWGLRINGNNIFNN
+701 KWGLRLNGSNIFNN
-715 KYDTR
+715 LYDTR

-726 DYRMKINYSWASVT
+726 DYRMKINYNWASVT

-750 KEKTVKEVDTSRMGH
+750 KEKNVKAVDTSRMGH

>member
-1 MFRVTECT
+1 MVNKIFLLGL
-9 FRVTECTFRDT
+9 FL
-20 EWPFRDTE
+20 
-28 WRFIINIKQNYLSQ
+28 LSVANVKAQ
-42 NKSDVCTC
+42 T
-50 FYINFSYI
+50 
-58 CGDYIQNKKLIKMNK
+58 
-73 FFLTSLLVAAAITAN
+73 LTQT
-88 AQDNTTKDSLT
+88 DSLT
-99 METMMHNIP
+99 METMLHNLP

-142 YEALTRIPGVSNA
+142 YEALTRIPGVSDA
-155 TGNISFSGNEV
+155 TGSISFSGNEV

-179 EQLAE
+179 EQLTE
-184 RLKAMPATQ
+184 RLKAMPAAQ

-228 GQIIGGLVQTKYAKG
+228 GQVIGGMKQSKYAKG
-243 FGDLYLSMQRGKFGL
+243 FGDLYLSLQRGKFGL
-258 DAQYKL
+258 DAQYKY

-278 HPLGNNRI
+278 HPLGNNRVY
-286 HYNDETGQKSFGIT
+286 YNDETGQKSFGIT
-300 HDYRLGMNY
+300 HNYRLGMNY

-318 VAYTGQWD
+318 VAYTGHWD
-326 KTNSN
+326 KRCSNSN
-331 SRTTGSSI
+331 TTGSSI
-339 SGMHRDSHEYLH
+339 SGMHHDSHEYLH
-351 NVDVNYA
+351 NVDVNYS
-358 LPFGLTLSGSY
+358 LPFGLTLNGSY

-378 ALDGTITT
+378 ALDGTMHTD
-386 ENKNETE
+386 ESMSETE

-414 HSLAHGWGLSYGVKG
+414 HLLAHGWGLSYGVKG

-460 IWNIYAGF
+460 IWNLYAGF
-468 SKQINKAISL
+468 SKQINKVLSL

-525 YWSTMSNVY
+525 YWSTMSNVF

-539 TEIHGNPDLKPFSY
+539 SEIHGNPDLKPFAY
-553 SNVNLMWQIKRRYTL
+553 YNVNLMWQIKRRYTL
-568 MAFASLKPDYSVQL
+568 MAFASLKPDYFVQL
-582 PYQTTD
+582 PYQATE

-601 SNSFGLQA
+601 SNSYGLQA
-609 SAIFSAGKWLNG
+609 SVIFNAGKWLNG

-628 YKHDKSSHF
+628 YKHDKSSNF
-637 FDLPFNRKKL
+637 FDLPFNRKKF
-647 SVRLGGMASVKLC
+647 SVILGGTASVKLC
-660 STQDLRL
+660 NTQDLRL
-667 ILNPFIQSKAIQGVY
+667 ILNPFYQTKAIQGVY

-701 RWGLRINGNNIFNN
+701 KWGLRLNGSNIFNN
-715 KYDTR
+715 LYDTR

-726 DYRMKINYSWASVT
+726 DYRMKINYNWASVT

-750 KEKTVKEVDTSRMGH
+750 KEKNVKAVDTSRMGH

>member
-1 MFRVTECT
+1 MVNKIFLLGL
-9 FRVTECTFRDT
+9 FL
-20 EWPFRDTE
+20 
-28 WRFIINIKQNYLSQ
+28 LSVANVKAQ
-42 NKSDVCTC
+42 T
-50 FYINFSYI
+50 
-58 CGDYIQNKKLIKMNK
+58 
-73 FFLTSLLVAAAITAN
+73 LTHT
-88 AQDNTTKDSLT
+88 DSLT
-99 METMMHNIP
+99 MENMMHNLP

-142 YEALTRIPGVSNA
+142 YEALTRIPGISDA
-155 TGNISFSGNEV
+155 TGSISFSGNEV
-166 TLIINGQATTLTQ
+166 TLIVNGQATTLTQ
-179 EQLAE
+179 EQLTE
-184 RLKAMPATQ
+184 RLKAMPAAQ

-228 GQIIGGLVQTKYAKG
+228 GQVIGGMKQSKYAKG
-243 FGDLYLSMQRGKFGL
+243 FGDLYLSLQRGKFGL
-258 DAQYKL
+258 DAQYKY

-278 HPLGNNRI
+278 HPLGNNRVY
-286 HYNDETGQKSFGIT
+286 YNDENGQKSFGIT
-300 HDYRLGMNY
+300 HNYRLGMNY

-318 VAYTGQWD
+318 VAYTGHWD
-326 KTNSN
+326 KRCSNSN
-331 SRTTGSSI
+331 TTGSSI
-339 SGMHRDSHEYLH
+339 SGMHHDSHEYLH
-351 NVDVNYA
+351 NVDVNYS
-358 LPFGLTLSGSY
+358 LPFGLTLNGSY

-378 ALDGTITT
+378 ALDGTMHTD
-386 ENKNETE
+386 ESMLETE

-444 GSVLP
+444 GTIQP
-449 DGTSSVDLNER
+449 NGTSSVDNNER

-468 SKQINKAISL
+468 SKQINKAISV

-487 HSPIWDKWRVY
+487 HSPIWNKWRVY

-525 YWSTMSNVY
+525 YWSTMSNVF

-539 TEIHGNPDLKPFSY
+539 SEIHGNPDLKPFSY
-553 SNVNLMWQIKRRYTL
+553 YNVNLMWQIKRRYTL
-568 MAFASLKPDYSVQL
+568 MAFASLKPDYFVQL
-582 PYQTTD
+582 PYQTTE

-601 SNSFGLQA
+601 SNSYGLQA
-609 SAIFSAGKWLNG
+609 SVIFNAGKWLNG

-628 YKHDKSSHF
+628 YKHDKSSNF

-647 SVRLGGMASVKLC
+647 SVILGGTASVKLC
-660 STQDLRL
+660 NTQDLHL
-667 ILNPFIQSKAIQGVY
+667 ILNPFFQSKAIQGVY
-682 DISPIFRMNAKLQW
+682 DISPVFRMNAKLQW

-701 RWGLRINGNNIFNN
+701 KWGLRLNGSNIFN
-715 KYDTR
+715 KLYDTR

-726 DYRMKINYSWASVT
+726 DYRMKINYNWASVT

-750 KEKTVKEVDTSRMGH
+750 KEKNVKAVDTSRMGH

>member
-1 MFRVTECT
+1 M
-9 FRVTECTFRDT
+9 
-20 EWPFRDTE
+20 
-28 WRFIINIKQNYLSQ
+28 
-42 NKSDVCTC
+42 
-50 FYINFSYI
+50 
-58 CGDYIQNKKLIKMNK
+58 
-73 FFLTSLLVAAAITAN
+73 
-88 AQDNTTKDSLT
+88 
-99 METMMHNIP
+99 
-108 EVMVKGSRPIVKAE
+108 
-122 RGMLSYNMPLLL
+122 
-134 KQLPADNA
+134 
-142 YEALTRIPGVSNA
+142 
-155 TGNISFSGNEV
+155 
-166 TLIINGQATTLTQ
+166 TLIVNGQATTLTQ
-179 EQLAE
+179 EQLTE
-184 RLKAMPATQ
+184 RLKAMPAAQ

-208 VRGMA
+208 VRGMV

-228 GQIIGGLVQTKYAKG
+228 GQVIGGMKQSKYAKG
-243 FGDLYLSMQRGKFGL
+243 FGDLYLSLQRGKFGL
-258 DAQYKL
+258 DAQYKY

-278 HPLGNNRI
+278 HPLGNNRVY
-286 HYNDETGQKSFGIT
+286 YNDETGQKSFGIT
-300 HDYRLGMNY
+300 HNYRLGMNY

-318 VAYTGQWD
+318 VAYTGHWD
-326 KTNSN
+326 KRCSNSN
-331 SRTTGSSI
+331 TTGSSI
-339 SGMHRDSHEYLH
+339 SGMHHDSHQYLH
-351 NVDVNYA
+351 NVDVNYS

-378 ALDGTITT
+378 ALDGTMHTD
-386 ENKNETE
+386 ESMPETE

-414 HSLAHGWGLSYGVKG
+414 HSLTQGWGLSYGVKG

-444 GSVLP
+444 GRVLP

-468 SKQINKAISL
+468 SKQINKAVSV

-507 NDNHLLNLSFSSN
+507 NANHLLNLSFSSN

-525 YWSTMSNVY
+525 YWSTMSNVF

-553 SNVNLMWQIKRRYTL
+553 YNVNLMWQIKRRYTL

-621 NVFAVGT
+621 NVFVVGT

-647 SVRLGGMASVKLC
+647 SVRLGGTASVKLC

-696 SSHDG
+696 TSHDG
-701 RWGLRINGNNIFNN
+701 KWGLRLNGNNIFNN

-726 DYRMKINYSWASVT
+726 DYCMKINYNWASVT

-750 KEKTVKEVDTSRMGH
+750 KEKNIKKVDTSRMGH

>member
-1 MFRVTECT
+1 
-9 FRVTECTFRDT
+9 
-20 EWPFRDTE
+20 
-28 WRFIINIKQNYLSQ
+28 
-42 NKSDVCTC
+42 
-50 FYINFSYI
+50 
-58 CGDYIQNKKLIKMNK
+58 MNRIL
-73 FFLTSLLVAAAITAN
+73 FMGIFVALTITAN
-88 AQDNTTKDSLT
+88 AQDDIPKDSLT
-99 METMMHNIP
+99 MEWKSMFRNLP
-108 EVMVKGSRPIVKAE
+108 EVMIKGSRPIVKAE
-122 RGMLSYNMPLLL
+122 RGMLLYNMPLLL

-142 YEALTRIPGVSNA
+142 YEALTRIPGVSDA
-155 TGNISFSGNEV
+155 TGNISFLGNEV
-166 TLIINGQATTLTQ
+166 TLIVNGQATTLTQ
-179 EQLAE
+179 EQLTE
-184 RLKAMPATQ
+184 RLKAMPAAQ

-208 VRGMA
+208 VRGMV

-228 GQIIGGLVQTKYAKG
+228 GQVIGGMKQSKYAKG
-243 FGDLYLSMQRGKFGL
+243 FGDLYLSLQRGKFGL
-258 DAQYKL
+258 DAQYKY

-278 HPLGNNRI
+278 HPLGNNRVY
-286 HYNDETGQKSFGIT
+286 YNDETGQKSFGIT

-309 AFSKNHRLD
+309 AFGKNHRLD

-331 SRTTGSSI
+331 TRTTGSSI

-351 NVDVNYA
+351 NVDVNYS
-358 LPFGLTLSGSY
+358 LPFGLTLNGSY

-378 ALDGTITT
+378 ALDGTMHTD
-386 ENKNETE
+386 ESMPETE

-414 HSLAHGWGLSYGVKG
+414 HSLTQGWGLSYGVKG

-507 NDNHLLNLSFSSN
+507 NANHLLNLSFSSN

-525 YWSTMSNVY
+525 YWSTMSNVF

-553 SNVNLMWQIKRRYTL
+553 YNVNLMWQIKRRYTL
-568 MAFASLKPDYSVQL
+568 MAFASLMPDYFVQL

-609 SAIFSAGKWLNG
+609 SAIFSVGKWLNG

-647 SVRLGGMASVKLC
+647 SVRLGGTASVKLC

-701 RWGLRINGNNIFNN
+701 RWGLRLNGNNIFNN

-720 SVQGNQ
+720 SLQGNQ

-750 KEKTVKEVDTSRMGH
+750 KEKNIKKVDTSRMGH

>member
-1 MFRVTECT
+1 
-9 FRVTECTFRDT
+9 
-20 EWPFRDTE
+20 
-28 WRFIINIKQNYLSQ
+28 
-42 NKSDVCTC
+42 
-50 FYINFSYI
+50 
-58 CGDYIQNKKLIKMNK
+58 MNRLL
-73 FFLTSLLVAAAITAN
+73 LTSLLVAAAITAN
-88 AQDNTTKDSLT
+88 AQDNIQKDSLT

-122 RGMLSYNMPLLL
+122 RGMLSYNMPLLM

-142 YEALTRIPGVSNA
+142 YEALTHIPGVSDA
-155 TGNISFSGNEV
+155 TGSISFSGNEV

-184 RLKAMPATQ
+184 RLKAMPAAQ

-309 AFSKNHRLD
+309 VFSKNHRLD

-326 KTNSN
+326 KTSSN

-339 SGMHRDSHEYLH
+339 SGMHHDSHEYLH

-358 LPFGLTLSGSY
+358 LPFGLTLNGSY

-378 ALDGTITT
+378 ALDGTMTA

-429 QFTSNKSYQTTIDKD
+429 QFTSNKSYQTTIGKD
-444 GSVLP
+444 GTILP
-449 DGTSSVDLNER
+449 DGTSSVDNNER

-468 SKQINKAISL
+468 SKQINKALSL

-525 YWSTMSNVY
+525 YWSTMSNVF

-553 SNVNLMWQIKRRYTL
+553 YNVNLMWQIKRRYTL
-568 MAFASLKPDYSVQL
+568 MAFANLKPDYFVQL

-609 SAIFSAGKWLNG
+609 SAIFSAGKWLNS

-628 YKHDKSSHF
+628 YKHDKSRNF
-637 FDLPFNRKKL
+637 FDLPFDRKKL
-647 SVRLGGMASVKLC
+647 SVILGGTASVKLC
-660 STQDLRL
+660 STHDLRL
-667 ILNPFIQSKAIQGVY
+667 ILNPFYQTKAIQGVY
-682 DISPIFRMNAKLQW
+682 DISPVFRMDAKLQW

-701 RWGLRINGNNIFNN
+701 KWGLRLNGSNIFNN
-715 KYDTR
+715 RFDTR

-726 DYRMKINYSWASVT
+726 DYRMKVNYNWSSFT

>member
-1 MFRVTECT
+1 MVNKIFLLGL
-9 FRVTECTFRDT
+9 FL
-20 EWPFRDTE
+20 
-28 WRFIINIKQNYLSQ
+28 LSVANVKAQ
-42 NKSDVCTC
+42 T
-50 FYINFSYI
+50 
-58 CGDYIQNKKLIKMNK
+58 
-73 FFLTSLLVAAAITAN
+73 LTQT
-88 AQDNTTKDSLT
+88 DSLT
-99 METMMHNIP
+99 METMLHNLP

-142 YEALTRIPGVSNA
+142 YEALTRIPGVSDA
-155 TGNISFSGNEV
+155 TGSISFSGNEV

-179 EQLAE
+179 EQLTE
-184 RLKAMPATQ
+184 RLKAMPAAQ

-228 GQIIGGLVQTKYAKG
+228 GQVIGGMKQSKYAKG
-243 FGDLYLSMQRGKFGL
+243 FGDLYLSLQRGKFGL
-258 DAQYKL
+258 DAQYKY

-278 HPLGNNRI
+278 HPLGNNRVY
-286 HYNDETGQKSFGIT
+286 YNDETGQKSFGIT
-300 HDYRLGMNY
+300 HNYRLGMNY

-318 VAYTGQWD
+318 VAYTGHWD
-326 KTNSN
+326 KRCSNSN
-331 SRTTGSSI
+331 TTGSSI
-339 SGMHRDSHEYLH
+339 SGMHHDSHEYLH
-351 NVDVNYA
+351 NVDVNYS
-358 LPFGLTLSGSY
+358 LPFGLTLNGSY

-378 ALDGTITT
+378 ALDGTMHTD
-386 ENKNETE
+386 ESMSETE

-414 HSLAHGWGLSYGVKG
+414 HLLAHGWGLSYGVKG

-460 IWNIYAGF
+460 IWNLYAGF
-468 SKQINKAISL
+468 SKQINKVLSL

-525 YWSTMSNVY
+525 YWSTMSNVF

-539 TEIHGNPDLKPFSY
+539 SEIHSNPDLKPFAY
-553 SNVNLMWQIKRRYTL
+553 YNVNLMWQIKRRYTL
-568 MAFASLKPDYSVQL
+568 MAFASLKPDYFVQL
-582 PYQTTD
+582 PYQTTE

-601 SNSFGLQA
+601 SNSYGLQA
-609 SAIFSAGKWLNG
+609 SVIFNAGKWLNG

-628 YKHDKSSHF
+628 YKHDKSSNF
-637 FDLPFNRKKL
+637 FDLPFNRKKF
-647 SVRLGGMASVKLC
+647 SVILGGTASVKLC
-660 STQDLRL
+660 NTQDLRL
-667 ILNPFIQSKAIQGVY
+667 ILNPFYQTKAIQGVY

-701 RWGLRINGNNIFNN
+701 KWGLRLNGSNIFNN
-715 KYDTR
+715 LYDTR

-726 DYRMKINYSWASVT
+726 DYRMKINYNWASVT

-750 KEKTVKEVDTSRMGH
+750 KEKNVKAVDTSRMGH

>member
-1 MFRVTECT
+1 
-9 FRVTECTFRDT
+9 
-20 EWPFRDTE
+20 
-28 WRFIINIKQNYLSQ
+28 
-42 NKSDVCTC
+42 
-50 FYINFSYI
+50 
-58 CGDYIQNKKLIKMNK
+58 MNRLL
-73 FFLTSLLVAAAITAN
+73 LTGLLVASAITAN
-88 AQDNTTKDSLT
+88 AQDNATKDSLT

-122 RGMLSYNMPLLL
+122 RGMLSYNMPLLM

-142 YEALTRIPGVSNA
+142 YEALTRIPGVSDA
-155 TGNISFSGNEV
+155 TGSISFSGNEV

-179 EQLAE
+179 EQLTE
-184 RLKAMPATQ
+184 RLKAMPAAQ
-193 LAKAEVM
+193 LSKAEVM

-213 INIVTKDYAGTNQLS
+213 INIVTKDYAGTYQLS
-228 GQIIGGLVQTKYAKG
+228 GQIIGGLVQNKYAKG

-309 AFSKNHRLD
+309 TFSKNHRLD

-339 SGMHRDSHEYLH
+339 SGMHSDSHEYLH

-444 GSVLP
+444 GTILP
-449 DGTSSVDLNER
+449 DGTSSVDNNER

-468 SKQINKAISL
+468 SKQINKSISL

-487 HSPIWDKWRVY
+487 HSPVWDKWRVY

-525 YWSTMSNVY
+525 YWSTMSNVF

-553 SNVNLMWQIKRRYTL
+553 YNVNLMWQIKRRYTL
-568 MAFASLKPDYSVQL
+568 MAFASLKPDYFVQL

-588 RMAVIMKETNFDY
+588 RMAVIMKETNFDF
-601 SNSFGLQA
+601 SNSYGLQA

-628 YKHDKSSHF
+628 YKHDKSCNF

-647 SVRLGGMASVKLC
+647 SVILGGTASVKLC

-667 ILNPFIQSKAIQGVY
+667 ILNPFYQTKAIQGVY

-701 RWGLRINGNNIFNN
+701 KWGLRLNGNNIFNN
-715 KYDTR
+715 LYDTR

-726 DYRMKINYSWASVT
+726 DYRMKINYNWASVT

>member
-1 MFRVTECT
+1 MVNKIFLLGL
-9 FRVTECTFRDT
+9 FL
-20 EWPFRDTE
+20 
-28 WRFIINIKQNYLSQ
+28 LSVANVKAQ
-42 NKSDVCTC
+42 T
-50 FYINFSYI
+50 
-58 CGDYIQNKKLIKMNK
+58 
-73 FFLTSLLVAAAITAN
+73 LTQT
-88 AQDNTTKDSLT
+88 DSLT
-99 METMMHNIP
+99 METMLHNLP

-142 YEALTRIPGVSNA
+142 YEALTRIPGVSDA
-155 TGNISFSGNEV
+155 TGSISFSGNEV

-179 EQLAE
+179 EQLTE
-184 RLKAMPATQ
+184 RLKAMPAAQ

-213 INIVTKDYAGTNQLS
+213 INIVTKDYAGINQLS
-228 GQIIGGLVQTKYAKG
+228 GQVIGGMKQSKYAKG
-243 FGDLYLSMQRGKFGL
+243 FGDLYLSLQRGKFGL
-258 DAQYKL
+258 DAQYKY

-278 HPLGNNRI
+278 HPLGNNRVY
-286 HYNDETGQKSFGIT
+286 YNDETGQKSFGIT
-300 HDYRLGMNY
+300 HNYRLGMNY

-318 VAYTGQWD
+318 VAYTGHWD
-326 KTNSN
+326 KRCSNSN
-331 SRTTGSSI
+331 TTGSSI
-339 SGMHRDSHEYLH
+339 SGMHHDSHEYLH
-351 NVDVNYA
+351 NVDVNYS
-358 LPFGLTLSGSY
+358 LPFGLTLNGSY

-378 ALDGTITT
+378 ALDGTMHTD
-386 ENKNETE
+386 ESMSETE

-414 HSLAHGWGLSYGVKG
+414 HLLAHGWGLSYGVKG

-444 GSVLP
+444 GTIQP
-449 DGTSSVDLNER
+449 NGTSSVDNNER

-468 SKQINKAISL
+468 SKQINKAISV

-525 YWSTMSNVY
+525 YWSTMSNVF

-539 TEIHGNPDLKPFSY
+539 SEIHGNPDLKPFSY
-553 SNVNLMWQIKRRYTL
+553 YNVNLMWQIKRRYTL
-568 MAFASLKPDYSVQL
+568 MAFASLKPDYFVQL
-582 PYQTTD
+582 PYQTTE

-601 SNSFGLQA
+601 SNSYGLQA
-609 SAIFSAGKWLNG
+609 SVIFNAGKWLNG

-628 YKHDKSSHF
+628 YKHDKSSNF

-647 SVRLGGMASVKLC
+647 SVILGGTASIKLC
-660 STQDLRL
+660 QTQDLRL
-667 ILNPFIQSKAIQGVY
+667 ILNPFYQTKAIQGVY

-701 RWGLRINGNNIFNN
+701 KWGLRLNGSNIFNN
-715 KYDTR
+715 LYDTR

-726 DYRMKINYSWASVT
+726 DYRMKINYNWASVT

-750 KEKTVKEVDTSRMGH
+750 KEKNVKAVDTSRMGH

>member
-1 MFRVTECT
+1 MVNKIFLLGL
-9 FRVTECTFRDT
+9 FL
-20 EWPFRDTE
+20 
-28 WRFIINIKQNYLSQ
+28 LSVANVKAQ
-42 NKSDVCTC
+42 T
-50 FYINFSYI
+50 
-58 CGDYIQNKKLIKMNK
+58 
-73 FFLTSLLVAAAITAN
+73 LTHT
-88 AQDNTTKDSLT
+88 DSLT
-99 METMMHNIP
+99 MENMMHNLP

-142 YEALTRIPGVSNA
+142 YEALTRIPGISDA
-155 TGNISFSGNEV
+155 TGSISFSGNEV
-166 TLIINGQATTLTQ
+166 TLIVNGQATTLTQ
-179 EQLAE
+179 EQLTE
-184 RLKAMPATQ
+184 RLKAMPAAQ

-228 GQIIGGLVQTKYAKG
+228 GQVIGGMKQSKYAKG
-243 FGDLYLSMQRGKFGL
+243 FGDLYLSLQRGKFGL
-258 DAQYKL
+258 DAQYKY

-278 HPLGNNRI
+278 HPLGNNRVY
-286 HYNDETGQKSFGIT
+286 YNDETGQKSFGIT
-300 HDYRLGMNY
+300 HNYRLGMNY

-318 VAYTGQWD
+318 VAYTGHWD
-326 KTNSN
+326 KRCSNSN
-331 SRTTGSSI
+331 TTGSSI
-339 SGMHRDSHEYLH
+339 SGMHHDSHEYLH
-351 NVDVNYA
+351 NVDVNYS
-358 LPFGLTLSGSY
+358 LPFGLTLNGSY

-378 ALDGTITT
+378 ALDGTMHTD
-386 ENKNETE
+386 ESMQETE

-444 GSVLP
+444 GTIQP
-449 DGTSSVDLNER
+449 NGTSSVDNNER

-468 SKQINKAISL
+468 SKQINKAISV

-525 YWSTMSNVY
+525 YWSTMSNVF

-539 TEIHGNPDLKPFSY
+539 SEIHGNPDLKPFSY
-553 SNVNLMWQIKRRYTL
+553 YNVNLMWQIKRRYTL
-568 MAFASLKPDYSVQL
+568 MAFASLKPDYFVQL
-582 PYQTTD
+582 PYQTTE

-601 SNSFGLQA
+601 SNSYGLQA
-609 SAIFSAGKWLNG
+609 SVVFNAGKWLNG

-628 YKHDKSSHF
+628 YKHDKSSNF
-637 FDLPFNRKKL
+637 FDLPFNRKKF
-647 SVRLGGMASVKLC
+647 SVILGGTASVKLC
-660 STQDLRL
+660 NTQDLRL
-667 ILNPFIQSKAIQGVY
+667 ILNPFFQSKAIQGVY
-682 DISPIFRMNAKLQW
+682 DISPVFRMNAKLQW

-701 RWGLRINGNNIFNN
+701 KWGLRLNGSNIFNN
-715 KYDTR
+715 LYDTR

-726 DYRMKINYSWASVT
+726 DYQMKINYNWASVT

-750 KEKTVKEVDTSRMGH
+750 KEKNVKAVDTSRMGH

>member
-1 MFRVTECT
+1 MDNKVFLLGLFLLSVANVKAQTQT
-9 FRVTECTFRDT
+9 
-20 EWPFRDTE
+20 
-28 WRFIINIKQNYLSQ
+28 QN
-42 NKSDVCTC
+42 
-50 FYINFSYI
+50 
-58 CGDYIQNKKLIKMNK
+58 
-73 FFLTSLLVAAAITAN
+73 
-88 AQDNTTKDSLT
+88 DSLT
-99 METMMHNIP
+99 MENMMHNLP
-108 EVMVKGSRPIVKAE
+108 EIMVKGSRPIVKAE
-122 RGMLSYNMPLLL
+122 RGMLSYNMPLLM

-142 YEALTRIPGVSNA
+142 YEALTRIPGISDA
-155 TGNISFSGNEV
+155 TGSISFSGNEV
-166 TLIINGQATTLTQ
+166 TLIVNGQATTLTQ
-179 EQLAE
+179 EQLTE
-184 RLKAMPATQ
+184 RLKAMPAAQ

-228 GQIIGGLVQTKYAKG
+228 GQVIGGMKQSKYAKG
-243 FGDLYLSMQRGKFGL
+243 FGDLYLSLQRGKFGL
-258 DAQYKL
+258 DAQYKY

-278 HPLGNNRI
+278 HPLGNNRVY
-286 HYNDETGQKSFGIT
+286 YNDETGQKSFGIT
-300 HDYRLGMNY
+300 HNYRLGMNY

-318 VAYTGQWD
+318 VAYTGHWD
-326 KTNSN
+326 KRCSNSN
-331 SRTTGSSI
+331 TTGSSI
-339 SGMHRDSHEYLH
+339 SGMHHDSHEYLH

-358 LPFGLTLSGSY
+358 LPFGLTLNGSY

-378 ALDGTITT
+378 ALDGTMHTD
-386 ENKNETE
+386 ESMPETE

-444 GSVLP
+444 GTIQP
-449 DGTSSVDLNER
+449 NGTSSVDNNER

-468 SKQINKAISL
+468 SKQINKALSL

-487 HSPIWDKWRVY
+487 HSPIWDKWRIY
-498 PTLNALWNV
+498 PTLNALWHV

-525 YWSTMSNVY
+525 YWSTMSNVF

-539 TEIHGNPDLKPFSY
+539 SEIHGNPDLKPFSY
-553 SNVNLMWQIKRRYTL
+553 YNVNLMWQIKRRYTL
-568 MAFASLKPDYSVQL
+568 MAFASLKPDYFVQL
-582 PYQTTD
+582 PYQTTE

-601 SNSFGLQA
+601 SNSYGLQA
-609 SAIFSAGKWLNG
+609 SVIFNAGKWLNG

-628 YKHDKSSHF
+628 YKHDKSSNF

-647 SVRLGGMASVKLC
+647 SVILGGTASVKLC
-660 STQDLRL
+660 NTQDLRL
-667 ILNPFIQSKAIQGVY
+667 ILNPFFQSKAIQGVY
-682 DISPIFRMNAKLQW
+682 DISPVFRMNAKLQW

-701 RWGLRINGNNIFNN
+701 KWGLRLNGSNIFNN
-715 KYDTR
+715 LYDTR

-726 DYRMKINYSWASVT
+726 DYRMKINYNWASAT

-750 KEKTVKEVDTSRMGH
+750 KEKNVKAVDTSRMGH

>member
-1 MFRVTECT
+1 MKFLVT
-9 FRVTECTFRDT
+9 
-20 EWPFRDTE
+20 
-28 WRFIINIKQNYLSQ
+28 IILFLFLSVQ
-42 NKSDVCTC
+42 TLSAQTTNNNDSIDINKL
-50 FYINFSYI
+50 YKN
-58 CGDYIQNKKLIKMNK
+58 L
-73 FFLTSLLVAAAITAN
+73 
-88 AQDNTTKDSLT
+88 
-99 METMMHNIP
+99 P
-108 EVMVKGSRPIVKAE
+108 EVVVKAEKPIVKIVQ
-122 RGMLSYNMPLLL
+122 GKMVYNMPNLLE
-134 KQLPADNA
+134 KLPADNA
-142 YEALTRIPGVSNA
+142 YEALTRILGVSDA
-155 TGNISFSGNEV
+155 TGRISFSGNEV

-179 EQLAE
+179 EQLTE
-184 RLKAMPATQ
+184 RLKAMPAAQ

-200 LSAPARYH
+200 LAAPARYH

-228 GQIIGGLVQTKYAKG
+228 GQIISGFEQNKYAKG
-243 FGDLYLSMQRGKFGL
+243 FGDLYLSLQRGKFGL
-258 DAQYKL
+258 DAQYKY
-264 VNGNSYGESSRIAN
+264 VNGNSYGESSLIAN
-278 HPLGNNRI
+278 HPLGNNRVY
-286 HYNDETGQKSFGIT
+286 YNDETGQKSFGIT

-326 KTNSN
+326 KTSSN
-331 SRTTGSSI
+331 NHTTGSSI
-339 SGMHRDSHEYLH
+339 SGMHLDSHEYLH
-351 NVDVNYA
+351 NVDVNYS
-358 LPFGLTLSGSY
+358 LPFGLTLNGSY

-378 ALDGTITT
+378 ALDGTMHTD
-386 ENKNETE
+386 ESMPETE
-393 RNLTSGSEQT
+393 RNLISGSEQT

-444 GSVLP
+444 GTIQP
-449 DGTSSVDLNER
+449 NGTSSVDNNER

-468 SKQINKAISL
+468 SKQINKAFSL

-525 YWSTMSNVY
+525 YWSTMSNVF

-539 TEIHGNPDLKPFSY
+539 SEIHGNPDLKPYSY
-553 SNVNLMWQIKRRYTL
+553 YNVNLMWQIKRRYTL
-568 MAFASLKPDYSVQL
+568 MAFASLKPDYFVQL

-601 SNSFGLQA
+601 SNSYGLQA
-609 SAIFSAGKWLNG
+609 SVIFNAGKWLNG

-628 YKHDKSSHF
+628 YKHDKSSNF

-647 SVRLGGMASVKLC
+647 SVILGGTASVKLC
-660 STQDLRL
+660 NTQDLRL
-667 ILNPFIQSKAIQGVY
+667 ILNPFFQSKAIQGVY
-682 DISPIFRMNAKLQW
+682 DISPIFSMDAKLQW

-701 RWGLRINGNNIFNN
+701 KWGLRLNGSNIFNN
-715 KYDTR
+715 LYDTR

-726 DYRMKINYSWASVT
+726 DYRMKINYNWASVT

-750 KEKTVKEVDTSRMGH
+750 KEKNVKAVDTSRMGH

>member
-1 MFRVTECT
+1 MDNMNFLLGL
-9 FRVTECTFRDT
+9 FL
-20 EWPFRDTE
+20 
-28 WRFIINIKQNYLSQ
+28 LSVANVKAQ
-42 NKSDVCTC
+42 T
-50 FYINFSYI
+50 
-58 CGDYIQNKKLIKMNK
+58 
-73 FFLTSLLVAAAITAN
+73 LTQT
-88 AQDNTTKDSLT
+88 DSLT
-99 METMMHNIP
+99 METMLHNLP

-142 YEALTRIPGVSNA
+142 YEALTRIPGVSDA
-155 TGNISFSGNEV
+155 TGSISFSGNEV

-179 EQLAE
+179 EQLTE
-184 RLKAMPATQ
+184 RLKAMPAAQ
-193 LAKAEVM
+193 LSKAEVM

-228 GQIIGGLVQTKYAKG
+228 GQIIGGMRQNKYANE
-243 FGDLYLSMQRGKFGL
+243 FGNLYLSLQRDKFGL
-258 DAQYKL
+258 DAQYKY

-309 AFSKNHRLD
+309 AFGKNHRLD

-369 TYYRTPQQQ
+369 TYYCTLQQQ
-378 ALDGTITT
+378 ALDGTMHTD
-386 ENKNETE
+386 ESMPETE

-414 HSLAHGWGLSYGVKG
+414 HSLANCWGLSYGVKG

-525 YWSTMSNVY
+525 YWSTMSNVF

-553 SNVNLMWQIKRRYTL
+553 YNVNLMWQIKRRYTL
-568 MAFASLKPDYSVQL
+568 MAFASLKPDYFVQL

-609 SAIFSAGKWLNG
+609 SVIFNAGKWLNG

-628 YKHDKSSHF
+628 YKHDKSSNF

-647 SVRLGGMASVKLC
+647 SVILGGTASVKLC
-660 STQDLRL
+660 NSQDLRL
-667 ILNPFIQSKAIQGVY
+667 ILNPFYQTKAIQGVY
-682 DISPIFRMNAKLQW
+682 DISPIFSMDAKLQW

-701 RWGLRINGNNIFNN
+701 KWGLRLNGNNIFNN
-715 KYDTR
+715 LYDTR

-726 DYRMKINYSWASVT
+726 DYRMKVNYNWASVT
-740 FAVIYKFGGY
+740 FAVVYKFGDY
-750 KEKTVKEVDTSRMGH
+750 KNKNVKAVDTSRMGH

>member
-1 MFRVTECT
+1 MANKIFLLGL
-9 FRVTECTFRDT
+9 FL
-20 EWPFRDTE
+20 
-28 WRFIINIKQNYLSQ
+28 LSVANVKAQ
-42 NKSDVCTC
+42 T
-50 FYINFSYI
+50 
-58 CGDYIQNKKLIKMNK
+58 
-73 FFLTSLLVAAAITAN
+73 LTQT
-88 AQDNTTKDSLT
+88 DSLT
-99 METMMHNIP
+99 METMLHNLP

-142 YEALTRIPGVSNA
+142 YEALTRIPGVSDA
-155 TGNISFSGNEV
+155 TGSISFSGNEV

-179 EQLAE
+179 EQLTE
-184 RLKAMPATQ
+184 RLKAMPAAQ

-228 GQIIGGLVQTKYAKG
+228 GQIIGGMRQNKYANE
-243 FGDLYLSMQRGKFGL
+243 FGNLYLSLQRGKFGL
-258 DAQYKL
+258 DAQYKC

-278 HPLGNNRI
+278 HPLGNNRVY
-286 HYNDETGQKSFGIT
+286 YNDETGQKSFGIT

-318 VAYTGQWD
+318 VAYTGHWD
-326 KTNSN
+326 KTCSNSN
-331 SRTTGSSI
+331 TTGSSI
-339 SGMHRDSHEYLH
+339 SGMHHDSHEYLH
-351 NVDVNYA
+351 NVDVNYS
-358 LPFGLTLSGSY
+358 LPFGLTLNGSY
-369 TYYRTPQQQ
+369 TYYRTPQLQ
-378 ALDGTITT
+378 ALDGTMHTD
-386 ENKNETE
+386 ESMPETE

-525 YWSTMSNVY
+525 YWSTMSNVF

-553 SNVNLMWQIKRRYTL
+553 YNVNLMWQIKRRYTL

-628 YKHDKSSHF
+628 YKHDKSSNF

-647 SVRLGGMASVKLC
+647 SVILGGTASVKLC
-660 STQDLRL
+660 NTQDLRL
-667 ILNPFIQSKAIQGVY
+667 ILNPFFQSKAIQGVY

-696 SSHDG
+696 TSHDG
-701 RWGLRINGNNIFNN
+701 KWGLRINGNNIFNN

-726 DYRMKINYSWASVT
+726 DYRMKINYNWASVT

>member
-1 MFRVTECT
+1 MDNKMFLLGL
-9 FRVTECTFRDT
+9 FL
-20 EWPFRDTE
+20 
-28 WRFIINIKQNYLSQ
+28 LS
-42 NKSDVCTC
+42 
-50 FYINFSYI
+50 
-58 CGDYIQNKKLIKMNK
+58 
-73 FFLTSLLVAAAITAN
+73 VAN
-88 AQDNTTKDSLT
+88 VKAQTQTQTDSLT
-99 METMMHNIP
+99 MENMMHNLP
-108 EVMVKGSRPIVKAE
+108 EVMIKGLRPIVKAE
-122 RGMLSYNMPLLL
+122 RGMLTYNMPLLI

-142 YEALTRIPGVSNA
+142 YEALTRIPGVSDA
-155 TGNISFSGNEV
+155 TGSMSFSGNEV

-179 EQLAE
+179 EQLIE
-184 RLKAMPATQ
+184 RLKAMPAAQ

-213 INIVTKDYAGTNQLS
+213 INIVTKAYAGTNQLS
-228 GQIIGGLVQTKYAKG
+228 GQVIGGMKQSKYAKG
-243 FGDLYLSMQRGKFGL
+243 FGDLYLSLQRGKFGL
-258 DAQYKL
+258 DAQYKY
-264 VNGNSYGESSRIAN
+264 VNGNSYGESSLIAN
-278 HPLGNNRI
+278 HPLGNNRVY
-286 HYNDETGQKSFGIT
+286 YNDETGQKSFGIT

-326 KTNSN
+326 KTSSN
-331 SRTTGSSI
+331 NHTTGSSI

-351 NVDVNYA
+351 NVDVNYS
-358 LPFGLTLSGSY
+358 LPFGLTLNGSY

-378 ALDGTITT
+378 ALDGMMYTD
-386 ENKNETE
+386 ESMPETE

-414 HSLAHGWGLSYGVKG
+414 HSLSHGWGLSYGVKG

-444 GSVLP
+444 GTILP
-449 DGTSSVDLNER
+449 DGTSSVDNNER

-468 SKQINKAISL
+468 SKQINKAVSV

-487 HSPIWDKWRVY
+487 HSPIWDKWRMY

-525 YWSTMSNVY
+525 YWSTMSNVF

-539 TEIHGNPDLKPFSY
+539 SEIHGNPDLKPFSY
-553 SNVNLMWQIKRRYTL
+553 YNVNLMWQIKRRYTL

-588 RMAVIMKETNFDY
+588 RMALIMKETNFNY
-601 SNSFGLQA
+601 ENSFGLQA
-609 SAIFSAGKWLNG
+609 SAMFSAGKWLNG
-621 NVFAVGT
+621 NVFAVGI
-628 YKHDKSSHF
+628 YKHDKSDYF

-647 SVRLGGMASVKLC
+647 TAALGGTASIKLC
-660 STQDLRL
+660 QTQDLRL
-667 ILNPFIQSKAIQGVY
+667 ILNPFYQTKAIQGVY

-701 RWGLRINGNNIFNN
+701 KWGLRLNGSNIFNN
-715 KYDTR
+715 LYDTR

-726 DYRMKINYSWASVT
+726 DYRMKINYNWASVT
-740 FAVIYKFGGY
+740 FAIIYKFGGY
-750 KEKTVKEVDTSRMGH
+750 KEKNVKAVDTSRMGH

>member
-1 MFRVTECT
+1 MVNKIFLLGL
-9 FRVTECTFRDT
+9 FL
-20 EWPFRDTE
+20 
-28 WRFIINIKQNYLSQ
+28 LSVANVKAQ
-42 NKSDVCTC
+42 T
-50 FYINFSYI
+50 
-58 CGDYIQNKKLIKMNK
+58 
-73 FFLTSLLVAAAITAN
+73 LTQT
-88 AQDNTTKDSLT
+88 DSLT
-99 METMMHNIP
+99 METMLHNLP

-142 YEALTRIPGVSNA
+142 YEALTRIPGVSDA
-155 TGNISFSGNEV
+155 TGSISFSGNEV

-179 EQLAE
+179 EQLTE
-184 RLKAMPATQ
+184 RLKAMPAAQ

-228 GQIIGGLVQTKYAKG
+228 GQIIGGMRQNKYANE
-243 FGDLYLSMQRGKFGL
+243 FGNLYLSLQRGKFGL
-258 DAQYKL
+258 DAQYKY

-278 HPLGNNRI
+278 HPLGNNRVY
-286 HYNDETGQKSFGIT
+286 YNDETGQKSFGIT
-300 HDYRLGMNY
+300 HNYRLGMNY

-318 VAYTGQWD
+318 VAYTGHWD
-326 KTNSN
+326 KRCSNSN
-331 SRTTGSSI
+331 TTGSSI
-339 SGMHRDSHEYLH
+339 SGMHHDSHEYLH
-351 NVDVNYA
+351 NVDVNYS
-358 LPFGLTLSGSY
+358 LPFGLTLNGSY

-378 ALDGTITT
+378 ALDGTMHTD
-386 ENKNETE
+386 ESMPETE

-414 HSLAHGWGLSYGVKG
+414 HLLAHGWGLSYGVKG

-525 YWSTMSNVY
+525 YWSTMSNVF

-539 TEIHGNPDLKPFSY
+539 SEIHGNPDLKPFAY
-553 SNVNLMWQIKRRYTL
+553 YNVNLMWQIKRRYTL
-568 MAFASLKPDYSVQL
+568 MAFASLKPDYFVQL
-582 PYQTTD
+582 PYQTTE

-601 SNSFGLQA
+601 SNSYGLQA
-609 SAIFSAGKWLNG
+609 SVIFNAGKWLNG

-628 YKHDKSSHF
+628 YKHDKSSNF

-647 SVRLGGMASVKLC
+647 SVILGGTASVKLC
-660 STQDLRL
+660 NTQDLRL
-667 ILNPFIQSKAIQGVY
+667 ILNPFFQSKAIQGVY
-682 DISPIFRMNAKLQW
+682 DISPVFRMNAKLQW

-701 RWGLRINGNNIFNN
+701 KWGLRLNGSNIFNN
-715 KYDTR
+715 LYDTR

-726 DYRMKINYSWASVT
+726 DYRMKINYNWASVT

-750 KEKTVKEVDTSRMGH
+750 KEKNVKAVDTSRMGH

>member
-1 MFRVTECT
+1 MVNKIFLLGL
-9 FRVTECTFRDT
+9 FL
-20 EWPFRDTE
+20 
-28 WRFIINIKQNYLSQ
+28 LSVANVKAQ
-42 NKSDVCTC
+42 T
-50 FYINFSYI
+50 
-58 CGDYIQNKKLIKMNK
+58 
-73 FFLTSLLVAAAITAN
+73 LTQT
-88 AQDNTTKDSLT
+88 DSLT
-99 METMMHNIP
+99 METMLHNLP

-142 YEALTRIPGVSNA
+142 YEALTRIPGVSDA
-155 TGNISFSGNEV
+155 TGSISFSGNEV

-179 EQLAE
+179 EQLTE
-184 RLKAMPATQ
+184 RLKAMPAAQ

-228 GQIIGGLVQTKYAKG
+228 GQIIGGMRQNKYANE
-243 FGDLYLSMQRGKFGL
+243 FGNLYLSLQRGKFGL
-258 DAQYKL
+258 DAQYKY

-278 HPLGNNRI
+278 HPLGNNRVY
-286 HYNDETGQKSFGIT
+286 YNDETGQKSFGIT

-318 VAYTGQWD
+318 VAYTGHWD
-326 KTNSN
+326 KTCSNSN
-331 SRTTGSSI
+331 TTGSSI
-339 SGMHRDSHEYLH
+339 SGMHHDSHEYLH
-351 NVDVNYA
+351 NVDVNYS
-358 LPFGLTLSGSY
+358 LPFGLTLNGSY

-378 ALDGTITT
+378 ALDGTMHTD
-386 ENKNETE
+386 ESMSETE

-429 QFTSNKSYQTTIDKD
+429 QFTSNKSCQTTIDKD
-444 GSVLP
+444 GTILP
-449 DGTSSVDLNER
+449 DGTSSVDNNER

-468 SKQINKAISL
+468 SKQINKALSL

-487 HSPIWDKWRVY
+487 HSPIWDKWRIY

-507 NDNHLLNLSFSSN
+507 NANHLLNLSFSSN

-525 YWSTMSNVY
+525 YWSTMSNVF

-539 TEIHGNPDLKPFSY
+539 SEIHGNPDLKPFAY
-553 SNVNLMWQIKRRYTL
+553 YNVNLMWQIKRRYTL
-568 MAFASLKPDYSVQL
+568 MAFASLKPDYFVQL
-582 PYQTTD
+582 PYQTIE

-601 SNSFGLQA
+601 SNSYGLQA
-609 SAIFSAGKWLNG
+609 SVIFNAGKWLNG

-628 YKHDKSSHF
+628 YKHDKSSNF

-647 SVRLGGMASVKLC
+647 SVILGGTASVKLC
-660 STQDLRL
+660 NTQDLRL
-667 ILNPFIQSKAIQGVY
+667 ILNPFFQSKAIQGVY

-696 SSHDG
+696 TSHDG
-701 RWGLRINGNNIFNN
+701 KWGLRINGNNIFN
-715 KYDTR
+715 KLYDTR

-726 DYRMKINYSWASVT
+726 DYRMKINYNWASVT

-750 KEKTVKEVDTSRMGH
+750 KEKNVKAVDTSRMGH

>member
-1 MFRVTECT
+1 MANKIFLLGL
-9 FRVTECTFRDT
+9 FL
-20 EWPFRDTE
+20 
-28 WRFIINIKQNYLSQ
+28 LSVANVKAQ
-42 NKSDVCTC
+42 T
-50 FYINFSYI
+50 
-58 CGDYIQNKKLIKMNK
+58 
-73 FFLTSLLVAAAITAN
+73 LTQT
-88 AQDNTTKDSLT
+88 DSLT
-99 METMMHNIP
+99 METMLHNLP

-142 YEALTRIPGVSNA
+142 YEALTRIPGVSDA
-155 TGNISFSGNEV
+155 TGSISFSGNEV
-166 TLIINGQATTLTQ
+166 TLIVNGQATTLTQ
-179 EQLAE
+179 EQLTE
-184 RLKAMPATQ
+184 RLKAMPAAQ

-228 GQIIGGLVQTKYAKG
+228 GQIIGGMRQNKYANE
-243 FGDLYLSMQRGKFGL
+243 FGNLYLSLQRGKFGL
-258 DAQYKL
+258 DAQYKY

-278 HPLGNNRI
+278 HPLGNNRVY
-286 HYNDETGQKSFGIT
+286 YNDETGQKSFGIT

-318 VAYTGQWD
+318 VAYTGHWD
-326 KTNSN
+326 KTCSNSN
-331 SRTTGSSI
+331 TTGSSI
-339 SGMHRDSHEYLH
+339 SGMHHDSHEYLH
-351 NVDVNYA
+351 NVDVNYS
-358 LPFGLTLSGSY
+358 LPFGLTLNGSY

-378 ALDGTITT
+378 ALDGTMHTD
-386 ENKNETE
+386 ESMSETE

-444 GSVLP
+444 GTILP
-449 DGTSSVDLNER
+449 DGTSSVDNNER

-525 YWSTMSNVY
+525 YWSTMSNVF

-553 SNVNLMWQIKRRYTL
+553 YNVNLMWQIKRRYTL

-628 YKHDKSSHF
+628 YKHDKSSNF

-647 SVRLGGMASVKLC
+647 SVILGGTASVKLC
-660 STQDLRL
+660 NTQDLRL
-667 ILNPFIQSKAIQGVY
+667 ILNPFFQSKAIQGVY

-696 SSHDG
+696 TSHDG
-701 RWGLRINGNNIFNN
+701 KWGLRLNGNNIFNN
-715 KYDTR
+715 LYDTR

-726 DYRMKINYSWASVT
+726 DYRMKVNYNWASVT

>member
-1 MFRVTECT
+1 MVNKIFLLGL
-9 FRVTECTFRDT
+9 FL
-20 EWPFRDTE
+20 
-28 WRFIINIKQNYLSQ
+28 LSVANVKAQ
-42 NKSDVCTC
+42 T
-50 FYINFSYI
+50 
-58 CGDYIQNKKLIKMNK
+58 
-73 FFLTSLLVAAAITAN
+73 LTQT
-88 AQDNTTKDSLT
+88 DSLT
-99 METMMHNIP
+99 METMLHNLP

-142 YEALTRIPGVSNA
+142 YEALTRIPGVSDA
-155 TGNISFSGNEV
+155 TGSISFSGNEV

-179 EQLAE
+179 EQLTE
-184 RLKAMPATQ
+184 RLKAIPAAQ

-228 GQIIGGLVQTKYAKG
+228 GQVIGGMKQSKYAKG
-243 FGDLYLSMQRGKFGL
+243 FGDLYLSLQRGKFGL
-258 DAQYKL
+258 DAQYKY

-278 HPLGNNRI
+278 HPLGNNRVY
-286 HYNDETGQKSFGIT
+286 YNDETGQKSFGIT
-300 HDYRLGMNY
+300 HNYRLGMNY

-318 VAYTGQWD
+318 VAYTGHWD
-326 KTNSN
+326 KRCSNSN
-331 SRTTGSSI
+331 TTGSSI
-339 SGMHRDSHEYLH
+339 SGMHHDSHEYLH
-351 NVDVNYA
+351 NVDVNYS
-358 LPFGLTLSGSY
+358 LPFGLTLNGSY

-378 ALDGTITT
+378 ALDGTMHTD
-386 ENKNETE
+386 ESMSETE

-414 HSLAHGWGLSYGVKG
+414 HLLAHGWGLSYGVKG

-460 IWNIYAGF
+460 IWNLYAGF
-468 SKQINKAISL
+468 SKQINKVLSL

-525 YWSTMSNVY
+525 YWSTMSNVF

-539 TEIHGNPDLKPFSY
+539 SEIHGNPDLKPFAY
-553 SNVNLMWQIKRRYTL
+553 YNVNLMWQIKRRYTL
-568 MAFASLKPDYSVQL
+568 MAFASLKPDYFVQL
-582 PYQTTD
+582 PYQTTE

-601 SNSFGLQA
+601 SNSYGLQA
-609 SAIFSAGKWLNG
+609 SVIFNAGKWLNG

-628 YKHDKSSHF
+628 YKHDKSSNF
-637 FDLPFNRKKL
+637 FDLPFNRKKF
-647 SVRLGGMASVKLC
+647 SVILGGTASVKLC
-660 STQDLRL
+660 NTQDLRL
-667 ILNPFIQSKAIQGVY
+667 ILNPFYQTKAIQGVY

-701 RWGLRINGNNIFNN
+701 KWGLRLNGSNIFNN
-715 KYDTR
+715 LYDTR

-726 DYRMKINYSWASVT
+726 DYRMKINYNWASVT

-750 KEKTVKEVDTSRMGH
+750 KEKNVKAVDTSRMGH

>member
-1 MFRVTECT
+1 MS
-9 FRVTECTFRDT
+9 
-20 EWPFRDTE
+20 
-28 WRFIINIKQNYLSQ
+28 RFLFMGIF
-42 NKSDVCTC
+42 VA
-50 FYINFSYI
+50 
-58 CGDYIQNKKLIKMNK
+58 
-73 FFLTSLLVAAAITAN
+73 LTITAN
-88 AQDNTTKDSLT
+88 AQDDIPKDSLT
-99 METMMHNIP
+99 MEWNSMFRNLP

-122 RGMLSYNMPLLL
+122 RAMLSYNMPLLL

-142 YEALTRIPGVSNA
+142 YEALMRIPGVSDA
-155 TGNISFSGNEV
+155 TGNISFLGNEV
-166 TLIINGQATTLTQ
+166 TLIVNGQATTLTQ
-179 EQLAE
+179 EQLTE
-184 RLKAMPATQ
+184 RLKAMPAAQ

-228 GQIIGGLVQTKYAKG
+228 GQVIGGMKQSKYAKG
-243 FGDLYLSMQRGKFGL
+243 FGDLYLSLQRGKFGL
-258 DAQYKL
+258 DAQYKY

-278 HPLGNNRI
+278 HPLGNNRVY
-286 HYNDETGQKSFGIT
+286 YNDETGQKSFGIT
-300 HDYRLGMNY
+300 HNYRLGMNY

-318 VAYTGQWD
+318 VAYTGHWD
-326 KTNSN
+326 KRCSNSN
-331 SRTTGSSI
+331 TTGSSI
-339 SGMHRDSHEYLH
+339 SGMHHDSHEYLH
-351 NVDVNYA
+351 NVDVNYS
-358 LPFGLTLSGSY
+358 LPFGLTLNGSY

-378 ALDGTITT
+378 ALDGTMHTD
-386 ENKNETE
+386 ESMLETE

-414 HSLAHGWGLSYGVKG
+414 HSLTKGWGLSYGVKG

-460 IWNIYAGF
+460 IWNIYAGA

-520 SEFPS
+520 SVFPS
-525 YWSTMSNVY
+525 YWSTMSNVF

-553 SNVNLMWQIKRRYTL
+553 YNINLMWQIKRRYTL

-582 PYQTTD
+582 PYQPTD
-588 RMAVIMKETNFDY
+588 RMAVILKETNFNY
-601 SNSFGLQA
+601 ENSFGLQA
-609 SAIFSAGKWLNG
+609 SAIFSAGKWLDG
-621 NVFAVGT
+621 NVYAVGI
-628 YKHDKSSHF
+628 YKHSKSDHF
-637 FDLPFNRKKL
+637 FDMSFNRKKL
-647 SVRLGGMASVKLC
+647 TVALGGTASIKLC
-660 STQDLRL
+660 HTQDLRL
-667 ILNPFIQSKAIQGVY
+667 ILNPFFQSKAIQGVY
-682 DISPIFRMNAKLQW
+682 DVSPIFRMNAKLQW
-696 SSHDG
+696 TSHDG
-701 RWGLRINGNNIFNN
+701 RWGLRLNGNNIFNN

-726 DYRMKINYSWASVT
+726 DYRMKINYNWASVT

-750 KEKTVKEVDTSRMGH
+750 KEKSIKKVDTSRMGH

>member
-1 MFRVTECT
+1 MVNKIFLLGL
-9 FRVTECTFRDT
+9 FL
-20 EWPFRDTE
+20 
-28 WRFIINIKQNYLSQ
+28 LSVANVKAQ
-42 NKSDVCTC
+42 T
-50 FYINFSYI
+50 
-58 CGDYIQNKKLIKMNK
+58 
-73 FFLTSLLVAAAITAN
+73 LTQT
-88 AQDNTTKDSLT
+88 DSLT
-99 METMMHNIP
+99 METMLHNLP

-142 YEALTRIPGVSNA
+142 YEALTRIPGVSDA
-155 TGNISFSGNEV
+155 TGSISFSGNEV

-179 EQLAE
+179 EQLTE
-184 RLKAMPATQ
+184 RLKAMPAAQ

-228 GQIIGGLVQTKYAKG
+228 GQVIGGMKQSKYAKG
-243 FGDLYLSMQRGKFGL
+243 FGDLYLSLQRGKFGL
-258 DAQYKL
+258 DAQYKY

-278 HPLGNNRI
+278 HPLGNNRVY
-286 HYNDETGQKSFGIT
+286 YNDETGQKSFGIT
-300 HDYRLGMNY
+300 HNYRLGMNY

-318 VAYTGQWD
+318 VAYTGLWD
-326 KTNSN
+326 KRCSNSN
-331 SRTTGSSI
+331 TTGSSI
-339 SGMHRDSHEYLH
+339 SGMHHDSHEYLH
-351 NVDVNYA
+351 NVDVNYS
-358 LPFGLTLSGSY
+358 LPFGLTLNGSY

-378 ALDGTITT
+378 ALDGTMHTD
-386 ENKNETE
+386 ESMSETE

-414 HSLAHGWGLSYGVKG
+414 HLLAHGWGLSYGVKG

-460 IWNIYAGF
+460 IWNLYAGF
-468 SKQINKAISL
+468 SKQINKALSL

-525 YWSTMSNVY
+525 YWSTMSNVF

-539 TEIHGNPDLKPFSY
+539 SEIHGNPDLKPFAY
-553 SNVNLMWQIKRRYTL
+553 YNVNLMWQIKRRYTL
-568 MAFASLKPDYSVQL
+568 MAFASLKPDYFVQL
-582 PYQTTD
+582 PYQTTE

-601 SNSFGLQA
+601 SNSYGLQA
-609 SAIFSAGKWLNG
+609 SVIFNAGKWLNG

-628 YKHDKSSHF
+628 YKHDKSSNF
-637 FDLPFNRKKL
+637 FDLPFNRKKF
-647 SVRLGGMASVKLC
+647 SVILGGTASVKLC
-660 STQDLRL
+660 NTQDLRL
-667 ILNPFIQSKAIQGVY
+667 ILNPFYQTKAIQGVY

-701 RWGLRINGNNIFNN
+701 KWRLRLNGSNIFNN
-715 KYDTR
+715 LYDTR

-726 DYRMKINYSWASVT
+726 DYRMKINYNWASVT

-750 KEKTVKEVDTSRMGH
+750 KEKNVKAVDTSRMGH

>member
-1 MFRVTECT
+1 MIFLLGL
-9 FRVTECTFRDT
+9 FL
-20 EWPFRDTE
+20 
-28 WRFIINIKQNYLSQ
+28 LSVANVKAQ
-42 NKSDVCTC
+42 T
-50 FYINFSYI
+50 
-58 CGDYIQNKKLIKMNK
+58 
-73 FFLTSLLVAAAITAN
+73 LTQT
-88 AQDNTTKDSLT
+88 DSLT
-99 METMMHNIP
+99 METMLHNLP

-142 YEALTRIPGVSNA
+142 CEALTRIPGVSDA
-155 TGNISFSGNEV
+155 TGSISFSGNEV

-179 EQLAE
+179 EQLTE
-184 RLKAMPATQ
+184 RLKTMPAAQ

-228 GQIIGGLVQTKYAKG
+228 GQIIGGLVQTKHAKG

-309 AFSKNHRLD
+309 TFSKNNRLD

-369 TYYRTPQQQ
+369 TYYCTPQQQ
-378 ALDGTITT
+378 ALDGTMHTD
-386 ENKNETE
+386 ESMPETE

-414 HSLAHGWGLSYGVKG
+414 HSLANCWGLSYGVKG

-468 SKQINKAISL
+468 SKQINKAVSV

-525 YWSTMSNVY
+525 YWSTMSNVF

-539 TEIHGNPDLKPFSY
+539 SEIHGNPDLKPYSY
-553 SNVNLMWQIKRRYTL
+553 YNVNLMWQIKRRYTL

-582 PYQTTD
+582 PYQPTD

-601 SNSFGLQA
+601 SNSYGLQA
-609 SAIFSAGKWLNG
+609 SVIFNAGKWLNG

-628 YKHDKSSHF
+628 YKHDKSSNF

-647 SVRLGGMASVKLC
+647 SVILGGTASVKLC
-660 STQDLRL
+660 NSQDLRL
-667 ILNPFIQSKAIQGVY
+667 ILNPFYQTKAIQGVY
-682 DISPIFRMNAKLQW
+682 DISPIFSMDAKLQW

-701 RWGLRINGNNIFNN
+701 KWGLRLNGNNIFNN
-715 KYDTR
+715 LYDTR

-726 DYRMKINYSWASVT
+726 DYRMKVNYNWASVT
-740 FAVIYKFGGY
+740 FAVVYKFGDY
-750 KEKTVKEVDTSRMGH
+750 KKKNVKAVDTSRMGH

>member
-1 MFRVTECT
+1 MVNKIFLLGL
-9 FRVTECTFRDT
+9 FL
-20 EWPFRDTE
+20 
-28 WRFIINIKQNYLSQ
+28 LSVANVKAQ
-42 NKSDVCTC
+42 T
-50 FYINFSYI
+50 
-58 CGDYIQNKKLIKMNK
+58 
-73 FFLTSLLVAAAITAN
+73 LTHT
-88 AQDNTTKDSLT
+88 DSLT
-99 METMMHNIP
+99 MENMMHNLP

-142 YEALTRIPGVSNA
+142 YEALTRIPGISDA
-155 TGNISFSGNEV
+155 TGSISFSGNEV
-166 TLIINGQATTLTQ
+166 TLIVNGQATTLTQ
-179 EQLAE
+179 EQLTE
-184 RLKAMPATQ
+184 RLKAMPAAQ

-228 GQIIGGLVQTKYAKG
+228 GQIIGGMRQNKYANE
-243 FGDLYLSMQRGKFGL
+243 FGNLYLSLQRGKFGL
-258 DAQYKL
+258 DAQYKY

-278 HPLGNNRI
+278 HPLGNNRVY
-286 HYNDETGQKSFGIT
+286 YNDETGQKSFGIT
-300 HDYRLGMNY
+300 HNYRLGMNY

-318 VAYTGQWD
+318 VAYTGHWD
-326 KTNSN
+326 KRCSNSN
-331 SRTTGSSI
+331 TTGSSI
-339 SGMHRDSHEYLH
+339 SGMHHDSHEYLH
-351 NVDVNYA
+351 NVDVNYS
-358 LPFGLTLSGSY
+358 LPFGLTLNGSY

-378 ALDGTITT
+378 ALDGTMHTD
-386 ENKNETE
+386 ESMPETE

-444 GSVLP
+444 GTILP
-449 DGTSSVDLNER
+449 NGTSSVDNNER

-525 YWSTMSNVY
+525 YWSTMSNVF

-539 TEIHGNPDLKPFSY
+539 SEIHGNPDLKPFSY
-553 SNVNLMWQIKRRYTL
+553 YNVNLMWQIKRRYTL
-568 MAFASLKPDYSVQL
+568 MAFASLKPDYFVQL
-582 PYQTTD
+582 PYQTTE

-601 SNSFGLQA
+601 SNSYGLQA
-609 SAIFSAGKWLNG
+609 SVIFNAGKWLNG

-628 YKHDKSSHF
+628 YKHDKNSNF

-647 SVRLGGMASVKLC
+647 SVILGGTASIKLC
-660 STQDLRL
+660 QTQDLRL
-667 ILNPFIQSKAIQGVY
+667 ILNPFYQTKAIQGVY
-682 DISPIFRMNAKLQW
+682 DISPVFRMNAKLQW

-701 RWGLRINGNNIFNN
+701 KWGLRLNGSNIFNN
-715 KYDTR
+715 LYDTR

-726 DYRMKINYSWASVT
+726 DYRMKINYNWASVT

-750 KEKTVKEVDTSRMGH
+750 KEKNVKAVDTSRMGH

>member
-1 MFRVTECT
+1 MDNMIFLLGL
-9 FRVTECTFRDT
+9 FL
-20 EWPFRDTE
+20 
-28 WRFIINIKQNYLSQ
+28 LSVANVKAQ
-42 NKSDVCTC
+42 T
-50 FYINFSYI
+50 
-58 CGDYIQNKKLIKMNK
+58 
-73 FFLTSLLVAAAITAN
+73 LTQT
-88 AQDNTTKDSLT
+88 DSLT
-99 METMMHNIP
+99 METMLHNLP

-142 YEALTRIPGVSNA
+142 CEALTRIPGVSDA
-155 TGNISFSGNEV
+155 TGSISFSGNEV

-179 EQLAE
+179 EQLTE
-184 RLKAMPATQ
+184 RLKAMPAAQ

-309 AFSKNHRLD
+309 TFSKNNRLD

-369 TYYRTPQQQ
+369 TYYCTPQQQ
-378 ALDGTITT
+378 ALDGTMHTD
-386 ENKNETE
+386 ESMPETE

-414 HSLAHGWGLSYGVKG
+414 HSLANCWGLSYGVKG

-525 YWSTMSNVY
+525 YWSTMSNVF

-553 SNVNLMWQIKRRYTL
+553 YNVNLMWQIKRRYTL
-568 MAFASLKPDYSVQL
+568 MAFASLKPDYFVQL

-609 SAIFSAGKWLNG
+609 SVIFNAGKWLNG

-628 YKHDKSSHF
+628 YKHDKSSNF
-637 FDLPFNRKKL
+637 FALPFNRKKL
-647 SVRLGGMASVKLC
+647 SVILGGTASVKLC
-660 STQDLRL
+660 NSQDLRL
-667 ILNPFIQSKAIQGVY
+667 ILNPFYQTKAIQGVY

-701 RWGLRINGNNIFNN
+701 KWGLCLNGNNIFNN
-715 KYDTR
+715 PYDTR

-726 DYRMKINYSWASVT
+726 DYRMKINYNWASVT
-740 FAVIYKFGGY
+740 FAVVYKFGDY
-750 KEKTVKEVDTSRMGH
+750 KNKNVKAVDTSRMGH